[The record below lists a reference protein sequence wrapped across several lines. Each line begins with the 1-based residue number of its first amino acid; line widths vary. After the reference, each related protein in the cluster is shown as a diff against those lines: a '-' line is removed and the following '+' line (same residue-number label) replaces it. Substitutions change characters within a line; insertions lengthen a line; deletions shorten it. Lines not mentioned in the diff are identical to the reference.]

1 MPTLRELYGNT
12 PAGQPMTGLT
22 ANDRSEAD
30 VRALQN
36 ITGEKG
42 NPLTQQMVMQP
53 DRISL
58 RQHRDRQL
66 YSGQVYANSLAD
78 FRRQFHAGEPVSG
91 STTNEIKKIA
101 EAVSPYYKKYM
112 NSDYIT
118 IDTPQW
124 NEIAAQYAA
133 MYNSYG
139 EDKANEYLANL
150 IKDNVASNQSVLEKG
165 WHALVGMGADAVG
178 SIISTAGL
186 FYGLHNSIWGNYEK
200 NPNLNGWQ
208 NFWDNVIDNDV
219 TRYGNDVVQ
228 YGTLNPEKA
237 KHYGLSELE
246 IMSTTDQANS
256 FLSWNTPFEVIQQG
270 GFTVASMLTGAAY
283 SKAANL
289 AFKGMKR
296 AALSTTNDLNRA
308 KNALTYIQKA
318 QNINNKVII
327 PGLVGTTEGVVE
339 GLQTKINVQQEGYQ
353 AAAAAQRQAVEE
365 EVQRRLQGYTQI
377 INKNDEV
384 PIPKYY
390 DKEGNQVDVESL
402 YNQVWKEMSPK
413 FQESLEQVDYAAS
426 RAGIGNFFVNSSING
441 MLNMTLKAGLQAEPV
456 QKALQNWK
464 LTGWAMP
471 KSSFRITGNA
481 GNVKVKPHM
490 SKATTAWHIAK
501 EPIGEFSEEYLQSLS
516 DSFYNGF
523 ADANIHSFID
533 NKYNGDA
540 QAAVGDVFSGDWGA
554 AWTELGKS
562 LTSKESMKAGVYGAL
577 SSIIGTAKIRGY
589 KSNDGKIFGRGTN
602 AKGETESTWEMVQR
616 LTPWRSGLVAN
627 IRQANRDMNAATSQA
642 QALQD
647 WLNDPNNRG
656 KFDGLTGSL
665 SWMREMGESGIIGD
679 EYNYRNSALG
689 KAVNDIFMLQKAEGS
704 ELYNSIM
711 QQLTDVA
718 YMEPNSKQAQQYVK
732 AIRDNVNTND
742 PQQTDEEVFNS
753 LKSNAKQILD
763 LMSQVQAESDKI
775 ERLVG
780 EIDEDSKQSLIFAQL
795 SLDDWQKRSDQ
806 LRGEISKIKIENSV
820 DHSTE
825 LSDKQKRI
833 IAKYGSLGV
842 AEKEAEN
849 LKKRK
854 AGLEEDIKDLERRKD
869 NLTKQEKAKLKE
881 LRATVKSVDKG
892 LDFLKELSTVPEN
905 ASTTLNEEEIMAL
918 DPITRSQMILKGK
931 QAMYAKLYQGK
942 EQVTEEKTGFSEEQ
956 QTVIDNLVNRG
967 ISQDKDFLGKIVDVG
982 RIESARQRFLKQYN
996 QVLTDQSG
1004 MRAYALEAKAQA
1016 ADAIARQRA
1025 DEIAGIS
1032 NYQEFASAL
1041 DNALDTMSERS
1052 KRALIK
1058 KLQGNENFETWKEQ
1072 RKSLE
1077 SLFITITQN
1086 DKFKELDGNSADLFA
1101 LATTYLYDNSVDLND
1116 ENAVFEVLQ
1125 ATDEEGY
1132 NKFVSYV
1139 NKQNEGI
1146 PTNEQVVFTSLEEVY
1161 QTYKDVLSQVKYDRA
1176 AQERAAKPIKVDNSK
1191 QEAPKQAPIPQ
1202 PPTPQEEEGTPK
1214 PTPRVGIFAR
1224 ASQTPEDGFSAEE
1237 REGGTIEVESTP
1249 LAEAHTAEQEVAK
1262 AAEQEQD
1269 PIINSFKTNNNQSVT
1284 EGAEK
1289 ALNAIRNTPGSTTEE
1304 AKSIAEETLK
1314 TLGESGTYNN
1324 LEELQGAI
1332 NERAAQLESTDDDTN
1347 ILAASTL
1354 RRAAN
1359 SMSNTKPAIFGKKSR
1374 FSLYHKNP
1382 NPKGGFIS
1390 TADIAYAKEAF
1401 PNSPSVRFYEDN
1413 DVERF
1418 LSDNDVMSNNPDI
1431 FFITDDSLTEK
1442 IRQFAQDNNEE
1453 YNDGQSPI
1461 IAAVKHPNGKYVING
1476 EHYQPIGLMPANDV
1490 SWSNGSSHMTRIRN
1504 LASGNKGVALVQ
1516 FEGKPLTTKPV
1527 GKGGGVRANPKD
1539 INNRTNTNIQT
1550 ILNNDLTATERSQ
1563 LESQDKATRRSNPI
1577 YQSAKRRFTKNLGVG
1592 TLPNGHKMVAYMQSN
1607 MKDGGENP
1615 IFVFA
1620 TPMEKTIGR
1629 DSDLTLMETL
1639 QNGNADDVLN
1649 FNSRTKGVLRAV
1661 DHFLKG
1667 MPSTESGDSE
1677 TISAIQNSA
1686 ASLQQG
1692 INRYIYLSPRSGFKY
1707 VISPISG
1714 PQGILNGERI
1724 FNLELVN
1731 DETGERI
1738 TLSSFTKNAD
1748 AKVVAHSIIK
1758 NMLMDGGNLRTV
1770 DGNPIAQWQVDYKEV
1785 ENANNG
1791 NKEAANNI
1799 SDWVDDGIIEMP
1811 ATSLQYDIRFVDIE
1825 TPFKNDGNLR
1835 FPIEA
1840 NSTNATSPTPIG
1852 TPVVGVEQVQSGKT
1866 IVDGETGARLQGE
1879 ATTPINQAVI
1889 TAQQKVEEIIEG
1901 SKVFELS
1908 PDGKSYVNTKTGRV
1922 YARVTSIITADE
1934 NGPNRF
1940 DENSGWVL
1948 PSTNI
1953 GTTVDEFVRDFF
1965 AGTLKMNSVWEE
1977 AKEIYIKSGGPYSEL
1992 ANRVFSL
1999 CQKIGIGLYSTTDFI
2014 EAVAGD
2020 FHLEDKSVRI
2030 NKNYKSILENQEP
2043 DKALGQILLHEAIH
2057 SLTTYAINNPEYLVS
2072 QEAKDAVIV
2081 INACYE
2087 RLRNTDEFKN
2097 NKFGIYGLKN
2107 EKEMIAE
2114 LANPNF
2120 REILKKYSL
2129 FDKLIDA
2136 VKTIL
2141 NDLFNTNFVT
2151 KNESIETS
2159 LLKSLDTLI
2168 NSFDKSVF
2176 DKSIESTLALR
2187 NLFDNHS
2194 SIIRQSD
2201 FEKYIEPL
2209 FDKAQDGDILKFEVP
2224 NHMSYGMQPSGT
2236 EKYEVKGV
2244 YIKNKNDIVGRFVWQ
2259 LISSKPSSK
2268 DGFRIYEFKVD
2279 DANKLALEQYKKD
2292 GNSYSSNV
2300 QNGPS
2305 SINSTY
2311 NYPNATSQQWEAF
2324 KQQLENLKLQMKA
2337 NGFHIIPRDVIAAG
2351 TLEVLDSEN
2360 KVYNIDTAGTLDLL
2374 VYNDKGEFFVFDM
2387 KTVRDPD
2394 TIEEK
2399 KHKWSQQTSL
2409 YQKFLENTY
2418 GIKIK
2423 GRYIIPIQVSYLSP
2437 TRGKYTQGEGTAI
2450 LTDGKPFEDAK
2461 PKLMHTVAV
2470 PFYEPHIVYN
2480 KLTEQEKELAT
2491 SITEIAK
2498 DKESMQGKPVEAAVK
2513 ESETPY
2519 IDPTIGLAVDTDSL
2533 FNRFWDDSMLN
2544 GIQAAPTGNVMSP
2557 EMAWNNLSEEKR
2569 NTLEKRGFSEES
2581 YSKIDTKEEIDH
2593 IKECL
2598 GL

>member
-12 PAGQPMTGLT
+12 PAGQPMKGLT

-36 ITGEKG
+36 ITGEEG

-53 DRISL
+53 NRMSL
-58 RQHRDRQL
+58 KQYRDRQL

-78 FRRQFHAGEPVSG
+78 FRRQFHAGESVSG

-283 SKAANL
+283 SKAADW

-318 QNINNKVII
+318 QNINNKFVI

-365 EVQRRLQGYTQI
+365 EVQRRLQGYTQV

-456 QKALQNWK
+456 QKALQNGK

-490 SKATTAWHIAK
+490 SKATKAWHITK

-516 DSFYNGF
+516 DSFYSGF

-554 AWTELGKS
+554 AWTELGKN

-602 AKGETESTWEMVQR
+602 AQGETESTWEMVQR

-627 IRQANRDMNAATSQA
+627 IRQANRDMKAATSQA

-689 KAVNDIFMLQKAEGS
+689 KAVNDIFILQKAEGS

-732 AIRDNVNTND
+732 AMRDNVNTND

-795 SLDDWQKRSDQ
+795 SLDDWKKRSDK
-806 LRGEISKIKIENSV
+806 LREEISKIKIENSV

-892 LDFLKELSTVPEN
+892 LDFLKELSTFPEN
-905 ASTTLNEEEIMAL
+905 ANTTLNEEEIMAL
-918 DPITRSQMILKGK
+918 DPITRSQMILRGK

-956 QTVIDNLVNRG
+956 QTVIDNLVNKG
-967 ISQDKDFLGKIVDVG
+967 IAQDKDFLGKIVDVG

-1116 ENAVFEVLQ
+1116 ENAVFEALQ

-1146 PTNEQVVFTSLEEVY
+1146 PTNEQVVFTGLEEVY

-1176 AQERAAKPIKVDNSK
+1176 AQERAAKPIKVDVNAK
-1191 QEAPKQAPIPQ
+1191 QQTPPQAPTPQ

-1214 PTPRVGIFAR
+1214 PAPRVGVFAK
-1224 ASQTPEDGFSAEE
+1224 ASQTAEGGFSAEE
-1237 REGGTIEVESTP
+1237 REGGTLEVEPTTP

-1354 RRAAN
+1354 RRASN

-1442 IRQFAQDNNEE
+1442 VRQFAQDNNEE

-1527 GKGGGVRANPKD
+1527 GKGGGIRANPKD
-1539 INNRTNTNIQT
+1539 VNNRTNTNIQT
-1550 ILNNDLTATERSQ
+1550 ILNNDLTAIERSQ

-1592 TLPNGHKMVAYMQSN
+1592 TLPNGHKMVAYMQPN

-1629 DSDLTLMETL
+1629 DSDLTLIETL
-1639 QNGNADDVLN
+1639 QNGNTDDVLN

-1667 MPSTESGDSE
+1667 MPSTENGDSE

-1852 TPVVGVEQVQSGKT
+1852 TPVVGVEQVQSGKN

-1879 ATTPINQAVI
+1879 VTTPINQAVI

-1934 NGPNRF
+1934 NGPDRF

-1965 AGTLKMNSVWEE
+1965 AGTLKIKKQDKKWARLAQGGYEVSTQGDKRFSALIATFKKGTIIEGVDVGGMTIERVYQQII
-1977 AKEIYIKSGGPYSEL
+1977 KKSGKGKAPAQDSKLYNPALKTKQEQEDFSYTEGYLPLWKVWAEQNPKLIVELGKLSEGKVL
-1992 ANRVFSL
+1992 TDKFA
-1999 CQKIGIGLYSTTDFI
+1999 ST
-2014 EAVAGD
+2014 
-2020 FHLEDKSVRI
+2020 R
-2030 NKNYKSILENQEP
+2030 
-2043 DKALGQILLHEAIH
+2043 
-2057 SLTTYAINNPEYLVS
+2057 VS
-2072 QEAKDAVIV
+2072 QARA
-2081 INACYE
+2081 
-2087 RLRNTDEFKN
+2087 
-2097 NKFGIYGLKN
+2097 
-2107 EKEMIAE
+2107 
-2114 LANPNF
+2114 LA
-2120 REILKKYSL
+2120 
-2129 FDKLIDA
+2129 
-2136 VKTIL
+2136 
-2141 NDLFNTNFVT
+2141 
-2151 KNESIETS
+2151 
-2159 LLKSLDTLI
+2159 
-2168 NSFDKSVF
+2168 
-2176 DKSIESTLALR
+2176 
-2187 NLFDNHS
+2187 
-2194 SIIRQSD
+2194 
-2201 FEKYIEPL
+2201 
-2209 FDKAQDGDILKFEVP
+2209 DIL
-2224 NHMSYGMQPSGT
+2224 
-2236 EKYEVKGV
+2236 
-2244 YIKNKNDIVGRFVWQ
+2244 
-2259 LISSKPSSK
+2259 SST
-2268 DGFRIYEFKVD
+2268 
-2279 DANKLALEQYKKD
+2279 
-2292 GNSYSSNV
+2292 
-2300 QNGPS
+2300 
-2305 SINSTY
+2305 NSTY

-2423 GRYIIPIQVSYLSP
+2423 GRHIIPIQVSYPSP

-2450 LTDGKPFEDAK
+2450 LTNGKPFEDAK

-2480 KLTEQEKELAT
+2480 KLTEQEKELAKN
-2491 SITEIAK
+2491 ITEIAK
-2498 DKESMQGKPVEAAVK
+2498 DKESMQGKPVEAAVA
-2513 ESETPY
+2513 EQETPF
-2519 IDPTIGLAVDTDSL
+2519 IDPVLGLAVDTDNMFGGL
-2533 FNRFWDDSMLN
+2533 WNDPMLD
-2544 GIQAAPTGNVMSP
+2544 GIQAAPTGNVMPP
-2557 EMAWNNLSEEKR
+2557 EMAWDNLSEEKR
-2569 NTLEKRGFSEES
+2569 NILEKMGFSEES

>member
-1 MPTLRELYGNT
+1 MPTLKELYGNT

-36 ITGEKG
+36 ITGEEG

-53 DRISL
+53 SRISL
-58 RQHRDRQL
+58 QQYRDRQS

-91 STTNEIKKIA
+91 STTSEIKKIA

-165 WHALVGMGADAVG
+165 WYALAGMGADAVG

-186 FYGLHNSIWGNYEK
+186 FYGLHNSVWGNYEK

-228 YGTLNPEKA
+228 YGTLSPEKA
-237 KHYGLSELE
+237 KYYGLSELE

-270 GFTVASMLTGAAY
+270 GFTVASMFTGAAY
-283 SKAANL
+283 SKAANW

-296 AALSTTNDLNRA
+296 AALSTANDLNRA

-402 YNQVWKEMSPK
+402 YNQVWEEMSPK

-481 GNVKVKPHM
+481 GNVRVTPHM
-490 SKATTAWHIAK
+490 SKAATAWHIAK

-516 DSFYNGF
+516 DSFYSGF

-554 AWTELGKS
+554 AWTELGRS

-577 SSIIGTAKIRGY
+577 SSIMGTAKIRGY

-602 AKGETESTWEMVQR
+602 AQGETESTWEMVQR
-616 LTPWRSGLVAN
+616 LIPWRSGLVAN

-665 SWMREMGESGIIGD
+665 SWMREMGESGVIGD

-718 YMEPNSKQAQQYVK
+718 YMEPNSEQAQQYVQ
-732 AIRDNVNTND
+732 AMRDNVNTND
-742 PQQTDEEVFNS
+742 PQQTDEEIFNS
-753 LKSNAKQILD
+753 LKGNAKQILD

-795 SLDDWQKRSDQ
+795 SLDDWQKRSDK
-806 LRGEISKIKIENSV
+806 LREEMSGIKMENSV

-842 AEKEAEN
+842 ARKEAEN
-849 LKKRK
+849 FEKRK
-854 AGLEEDIKDLERRKD
+854 AGLEEDINSLERRED

-881 LRATVKSVDKG
+881 LRATVKSVDRG

-905 ASTTLNEEEIMAL
+905 TSTTLNEGEIMAL
-918 DPITRSQMILKGK
+918 DPITRSQMILRGK

-942 EQVTEEKTGFSEEQ
+942 EQVTEGNTGFSEEQ
-956 QTVIDNLVNRG
+956 QAVIDNLVNRG
-967 ISQDKDFLGKIVDVG
+967 IAQDKDFLGKIVDAG
-982 RIESARQRFLKQYN
+982 RIESARQRFLQQYN

-1025 DEIAGIS
+1025 DEIAGID
-1032 NYQEFASAL
+1032 NYQEFVSAL

-1101 LATTYLYDNSVDLND
+1101 LATTYLYDNSVDLNN
-1116 ENAVFEVLQ
+1116 ENAVFEALQ

-1176 AQERAAKPIKVDNSK
+1176 AQERAAKPIDVDLNVE
-1191 QEAPKQAPIPQ
+1191 QTAPAQA
-1202 PPTPQEEEGTPK
+1202 PTPQVQEETPE
-1214 PTPRVGIFAR
+1214 PASRVGVFAK
-1224 ASQTPEDGFSAEE
+1224 ASQTAEGGFSAEE
-1237 REGGTIEVESTP
+1237 REGGTIEVEPATP
-1249 LAEAHTAEQEVAK
+1249 LAEAHTAEQEVAQT
-1262 AAEQEQD
+1262 AEQEQD

-1289 ALNAIRNTPGSTTEE
+1289 ALNAIRNATGSTTEE
-1304 AKSIAEETLK
+1304 AKRIAEETLK

-1413 DVERF
+1413 NVERF

-1442 IRQFAQDNNEE
+1442 VRQFAQDNNEE

-1539 INNRTNTNIQT
+1539 VNNRTNTGIQT

-1592 TLPNGHKMVAYMQSN
+1592 TLPNGHKMVAYMQPN

-1714 PQGILNGERI
+1714 PQGILNGERM

-1825 TPFKNDGNLR
+1825 TPFKNDGTLR

-1852 TPVVGVEQVQSGKT
+1852 TPAVGVEQAQSGET

-1879 ATTPINQAVI
+1879 ATTPVNQAVI

-1934 NGPNRF
+1934 NGPARF
-1940 DENSGWVL
+1940 DDNSGWAL

-1965 AGTLKMNSVWEE
+1965 AGTLKDS
-1977 AKEIYIKSGGPYSEL
+1977 
-1992 ANRVFSL
+1992 
-1999 CQKIGIGLYSTTDFI
+1999 
-2014 EAVAGD
+2014 
-2020 FHLEDKSVRI
+2020 
-2030 NKNYKSILENQEP
+2030 
-2043 DKALGQILLHEAIH
+2043 
-2057 SLTTYAINNPEYLVS
+2057 
-2072 QEAKDAVIV
+2072 
-2081 INACYE
+2081 
-2087 RLRNTDEFKN
+2087 
-2097 NKFGIYGLKN
+2097 
-2107 EKEMIAE
+2107 
-2114 LANPNF
+2114 
-2120 REILKKYSL
+2120 
-2129 FDKLIDA
+2129 
-2136 VKTIL
+2136 
-2141 NDLFNTNFVT
+2141 
-2151 KNESIETS
+2151 
-2159 LLKSLDTLI
+2159 
-2168 NSFDKSVF
+2168 
-2176 DKSIESTLALR
+2176 
-2187 NLFDNHS
+2187 
-2194 SIIRQSD
+2194 
-2201 FEKYIEPL
+2201 
-2209 FDKAQDGDILKFEVP
+2209 
-2224 NHMSYGMQPSGT
+2224 
-2236 EKYEVKGV
+2236 
-2244 YIKNKNDIVGRFVWQ
+2244 
-2259 LISSKPSSK
+2259 
-2268 DGFRIYEFKVD
+2268 
-2279 DANKLALEQYKKD
+2279 
-2292 GNSYSSNV
+2292 
-2300 QNGPS
+2300 
-2305 SINSTY
+2305 
-2311 NYPNATSQQWEAF
+2311 YPNATKDQWNAF
-2324 KQQLENLKLQMKA
+2324 KQQLENMKLQMEA

-2360 KVYNIDTAGTLDLL
+2360 KVYNVDTAGTLDLL
-2374 VYNDKGEFFVFDM
+2374 AYNDKGEFFIFDM
-2387 KTVRDPD
+2387 KTVRNPD

-2423 GRYIIPIQVSYLSP
+2423 GRHIIPIQVSYPSP
-2437 TRGKYTQGEGTAI
+2437 TRGKYTQGEGTAL

-2461 PKLMHTVAV
+2461 PNLMHTVAV

-2480 KLTEQEKELAT
+2480 KLTEQERELAT
-2491 SITEIAK
+2491 SIAEIAT
-2498 DKESMQGKPVEAAVK
+2498 DNESMQGNPVEAAVA
-2513 ESETPY
+2513 EPETPY
-2519 IDPTIGLAVDTDSL
+2519 IDPVTGLAMDADNM
-2533 FNRFWDDSMLN
+2533 FGGMWNDPMLD
-2544 GIQAAPTGNVMSP
+2544 GIQAAPTRSVMP
-2557 EMAWNNLSEEKR
+2557 TEMAWNNLSEEQR
-2569 NTLEKRGFSEES
+2569 NTLEKMGFSEES
-2581 YSKIDTKEEIDH
+2581 YNKIDTKEEIDH

>member
-36 ITGEKG
+36 ITGEEG

-66 YSGQVYANSLAD
+66 YSSQVYANSLAD
-78 FRRQFHAGEPVSG
+78 FRRQFHAGESVSG
-91 STTNEIKKIA
+91 STTTEIKKIA

-246 IMSTTDQANS
+246 IMSTNDQANS

-270 GFTVASMLTGAAY
+270 GFTVASMVTGAAY

-365 EVQRRLQGYTQI
+365 EVQRRLQGYTQV

-456 QKALQNWK
+456 QKALQNGK

-471 KSSFRITGNA
+471 KSSFKITGNA
-481 GNVKVKPHM
+481 GNVRVTPHM
-490 SKATTAWHIAK
+490 SKATKAWHIAK

-516 DSFYNGF
+516 DSFYSGF

-602 AKGETESTWEMVQR
+602 AQGETESTWEMVQR

-627 IRQANRDMNAATSQA
+627 IKQANRDMKAATSQA

-665 SWMREMGESGIIGD
+665 SWMREMGESGVIGD

-718 YMEPNSKQAQQYVK
+718 YMEPNSKQAQQYVQ

-753 LKSNAKQILD
+753 LKGNAKQILD

-795 SLDDWQKRSDQ
+795 SLDDWQKRSDK

-833 IAKYGSLGV
+833 IVKYGSLGV

-892 LDFLKELSTVPEN
+892 LDFLKELSTIPEN
-905 ASTTLNEEEIMAL
+905 ANTTLNEEEIIAL
-918 DPITRSQMILKGK
+918 DPITRSQMILRGK

-942 EQVTEEKTGFSEEQ
+942 EQVTEENTGFSEEQ

-967 ISQDKDFLGKIVDVG
+967 IAQDKDFLGKIVDAG

-1025 DEIAGIS
+1025 DEIAGIN
-1032 NYQEFASAL
+1032 NYQEFVSAL

-1058 KLQGNENFETWKEQ
+1058 KLQGNENFEIWKEQ
-1072 RKSLE
+1072 RKFLE

-1116 ENAVFEVLQ
+1116 ENAVFEALQ

-1146 PTNEQVVFTSLEEVY
+1146 PTNEQVVFTGLEEVY

-1176 AQERAAKPIKVDNSK
+1176 AQERATRPIKVDNSEQK
-1191 QEAPKQAPIPQ
+1191 APAPA
-1202 PPTPQEEEGTPK
+1202 PTPQTQEEVPASA
-1214 PTPRVGIFAR
+1214 PRVGVFAR
-1224 ASQTPEDGFSAEE
+1224 ASQTPEGGFSTEE

-1249 LAEAHTAEQEVAK
+1249 LAEAHTAEQEVPQT
-1262 AAEQEQD
+1262 AEQEQD

-1289 ALNAIRNTPGSTTEE
+1289 ALNAIRNTPGSTTEG
-1304 AKSIAEETLK
+1304 AKRIAEETLK
-1314 TLGESGTYNN
+1314 TLGESEIYNN

-1332 NERAAQLESTDDDTN
+1332 NEKAAQLESTDDDTN

-1374 FSLYHKNP
+1374 FSLYYKNP

-1390 TADIAYAKEAF
+1390 TADIAYTKEAF

-1442 IRQFAQDNNEE
+1442 VRQFAQDNNEE

-1504 LASGNKGVALVQ
+1504 LASGNKGIALVQ

-1563 LESQDKATRRSNPI
+1563 LESQDKTTRRSNPI

-1592 TLPNGHKMVAYMQSN
+1592 TLPNGHKMVAYMQPN
-1607 MKDGGENP
+1607 MKDEGENP

-1629 DSDLTLMETL
+1629 DSDLTLIETL

-1667 MPSTESGDSE
+1667 MPSTENGDSE

-1852 TPVVGVEQVQSGKT
+1852 TPVVGVEQAQSGKN
-1866 IVDGETGARLQGE
+1866 IRDGETGAILQGE
-1879 ATTPINQAVI
+1879 ATTPVNQAVI
-1889 TAQQKVEEIIEG
+1889 TAQQKVKEIIEG

-1934 NGPNRF
+1934 NGPDRF

-1965 AGTLKMNSVWEE
+1965 AGTLKIKKQDKKWARLAQGGYEVSTQGDKRFSALIATFKKGTVIEGVDVGGMTIERVYQQII
-1977 AKEIYIKSGGPYSEL
+1977 KKSGKGKAPAQDSKLYNPALKTKQEQED
-1992 ANRVFSL
+1992 FSYTEGYL
-1999 CQKIGIGLYSTTDFI
+1999 PLWKVWAEQ
-2014 EAVAGD
+2014 
-2020 FHLEDKSVRI
+2020 
-2030 NKNYKSILENQEP
+2030 
-2043 DKALGQILLHEAIH
+2043 
-2057 SLTTYAINNPEYLVS
+2057 NPELIVELNKLSKGKVLTDKFASTRVS
-2072 QEAKDAVIV
+2072 QARALVD
-2081 INACYE
+2081 
-2087 RLRNTDEFKN
+2087 
-2097 NKFGIYGLKN
+2097 
-2107 EKEMIAE
+2107 
-2114 LANPNF
+2114 
-2120 REILKKYSL
+2120 
-2129 FDKLIDA
+2129 
-2136 VKTIL
+2136 IL
-2141 NDLFNTNFVT
+2141 NN
-2151 KNESIETS
+2151 
-2159 LLKSLDTLI
+2159 
-2168 NSFDKSVF
+2168 
-2176 DKSIESTLALR
+2176 
-2187 NLFDNHS
+2187 
-2194 SIIRQSD
+2194 
-2201 FEKYIEPL
+2201 
-2209 FDKAQDGDILKFEVP
+2209 
-2224 NHMSYGMQPSGT
+2224 
-2236 EKYEVKGV
+2236 
-2244 YIKNKNDIVGRFVWQ
+2244 
-2259 LISSKPSSK
+2259 
-2268 DGFRIYEFKVD
+2268 
-2279 DANKLALEQYKKD
+2279 
-2292 GNSYSSNV
+2292 
-2300 QNGPS
+2300 
-2305 SINSTY
+2305 INSTY
-2311 NYPNATSQQWEAF
+2311 NYPNATPQQWKAF

-2337 NGFHIIPRDVIAAG
+2337 NGFHVVPRDVIAAG

-2387 KTVRDPD
+2387 KTVRNPD

-2423 GRYIIPIQVSYLSP
+2423 GRYIIPIQVSYPSP
-2437 TRGKYTQGEGTAI
+2437 TRGKYTQGEDTAI
-2450 LTDGKPFEDAK
+2450 LTNGKPFEDAK

-2480 KLTEQEKELAT
+2480 KLTEQEKELAK
-2491 SITEIAK
+2491 SIAK
-2498 DKESMQGKPVEAAVK
+2498 IATDNESMKGNLVEATVVK
-2513 ESETPY
+2513 PETPY
-2519 IDPTIGLAVDTDSL
+2519 TDPTIGLPIDNNNLLGGYGGDP
-2533 FNRFWDDSMLN
+2533 MLN
-2544 GIQAAPTGNVMSP
+2544 GIQDAPTVNVIP
-2557 EMAWNNLSEEKR
+2557 TEMAWNNLSEENR
-2569 NTLEKRGFSEES
+2569 NILEKRGFSEES
-2581 YSKIDTKEEIDH
+2581 YSKIDTKEEIEH

>member
-66 YSGQVYANSLAD
+66 YSSQVYANSLAD

-246 IMSTTDQANS
+246 IMSTNDQANS

-270 GFTVASMLTGAAY
+270 GFTVASMVTGAAY

-296 AALSTTNDLNRA
+296 AALSTANDLNRA

-318 QNINNKVII
+318 QNINNKFVI

-456 QKALQNWK
+456 QKALQNGK

-471 KSSFRITGNA
+471 KSSFKITGNA
-481 GNVKVKPHM
+481 GNVKVAPHI
-490 SKATTAWHIAK
+490 SKATKAWHIAK

-516 DSFYNGF
+516 DSFYSGF

-602 AKGETESTWEMVQR
+602 AQGKTESTWEMVQR

-627 IRQANRDMNAATSQA
+627 IKQANRDMKAATSQA

-732 AIRDNVNTND
+732 VMRDNVNTND

-753 LKSNAKQILD
+753 LKGNAKQILD

-795 SLDDWQKRSDQ
+795 SLDDWQKRSDK

-881 LRATVKSVDKG
+881 LRATIKSVDKG
-892 LDFLKELSTVPEN
+892 LDFLKELSTIPEN
-905 ASTTLNEEEIMAL
+905 ANTTLNEEEIMAL
-918 DPITRSQMILKGK
+918 DPITRSQMILRSK

-942 EQVTEEKTGFSEEQ
+942 EQVTEGNTGFSEEQ
-956 QTVIDNLVNRG
+956 QTVIDNLVNKG
-967 ISQDKDFLGKIVDVG
+967 IAQDKDFLGKIVDVG

-1025 DEIAGIS
+1025 DEIAGIA
-1032 NYQEFASAL
+1032 NYQEFVSAL

-1058 KLQGNENFETWKEQ
+1058 KLQGNENFEIWKEQ

-1101 LATTYLYDNSVDLND
+1101 LATTYLYDNSIDLND
-1116 ENAVFEVLQ
+1116 ENAVFEALQ

-1146 PTNEQVVFTSLEEVY
+1146 PTNEQVVFTGLEEVY
-1161 QTYKDVLSQVKYDRA
+1161 QTYKDVLSQVKYDRV
-1176 AQERAAKPIKVDNSK
+1176 AQERAKKPIKVDNSEQK
-1191 QEAPKQAPIPQ
+1191 TPAQAPTPQ
-1202 PPTPQEEEGTPK
+1202 SPTPQEEEGTPK

-1224 ASQTPEDGFSAEE
+1224 ASSTAEGGFSAEE
-1237 REGGTIEVESTP
+1237 REGGTIEIESTP
-1249 LAEAHTAEQEVAK
+1249 LAEAHTAEQEIAQT
-1262 AAEQEQD
+1262 AEQEQD
-1269 PIINSFKTNNNQSVT
+1269 PIINSFKTNNNPSVT

-1304 AKSIAEETLK
+1304 AKRIAEETLN
-1314 TLGESGTYNN
+1314 TLGESKTYNN

-1332 NERAAQLESTDDDTN
+1332 NEKAAQLESTDDDTN

-1374 FSLYHKNP
+1374 FSLYYKNP

-1442 IRQFAQDNNEE
+1442 VRQFAQDNNEE
-1453 YNDGQSPI
+1453 YNDGQLPI

-1504 LASGNKGVALVQ
+1504 LASDNKGVALVQ

-1629 DSDLTLMETL
+1629 DSDLTLIETL

-1667 MPSTESGDSE
+1667 MPSTENGDSE

-1840 NSTNATSPTPIG
+1840 NSTNATSPTPMG
-1852 TPVVGVEQVQSGKT
+1852 TPVVGVEQAQSGKN
-1866 IVDGETGARLQGE
+1866 IRDGETGAILQGE
-1879 ATTPINQAVI
+1879 ATTPVNQAVI
-1889 TAQQKVEEIIEG
+1889 TAQQKVKEIIEG

-1934 NGPNRF
+1934 NGPDRF

-1965 AGTLKMNSVWEE
+1965 AGTLKDS
-1977 AKEIYIKSGGPYSEL
+1977 
-1992 ANRVFSL
+1992 
-1999 CQKIGIGLYSTTDFI
+1999 
-2014 EAVAGD
+2014 
-2020 FHLEDKSVRI
+2020 
-2030 NKNYKSILENQEP
+2030 
-2043 DKALGQILLHEAIH
+2043 
-2057 SLTTYAINNPEYLVS
+2057 
-2072 QEAKDAVIV
+2072 
-2081 INACYE
+2081 
-2087 RLRNTDEFKN
+2087 
-2097 NKFGIYGLKN
+2097 
-2107 EKEMIAE
+2107 
-2114 LANPNF
+2114 
-2120 REILKKYSL
+2120 
-2129 FDKLIDA
+2129 
-2136 VKTIL
+2136 
-2141 NDLFNTNFVT
+2141 
-2151 KNESIETS
+2151 
-2159 LLKSLDTLI
+2159 
-2168 NSFDKSVF
+2168 
-2176 DKSIESTLALR
+2176 
-2187 NLFDNHS
+2187 
-2194 SIIRQSD
+2194 
-2201 FEKYIEPL
+2201 
-2209 FDKAQDGDILKFEVP
+2209 
-2224 NHMSYGMQPSGT
+2224 
-2236 EKYEVKGV
+2236 
-2244 YIKNKNDIVGRFVWQ
+2244 
-2259 LISSKPSSK
+2259 
-2268 DGFRIYEFKVD
+2268 
-2279 DANKLALEQYKKD
+2279 
-2292 GNSYSSNV
+2292 
-2300 QNGPS
+2300 
-2305 SINSTY
+2305 
-2311 NYPNATSQQWEAF
+2311 YPNATSQQWEAF

-2337 NGFHIIPRDVIAAG
+2337 NGFHVVPRDVIAAG

-2374 VYNDKGEFFVFDM
+2374 AYNDKGEFFVFDM
-2387 KTVRDPD
+2387 KTVRNPD

-2423 GRYIIPIQVSYLSP
+2423 GRYIIPIQVSYPSP

-2461 PKLMHTVAV
+2461 PKLIHTVAV

-2480 KLTEQEKELAT
+2480 KLTEQEKELAKN
-2491 SITEIAK
+2491 IAELAT
-2498 DKESMQGKPVEAAVK
+2498 DNESMKGNPVEAAVA
-2513 ESETPY
+2513 EPETPY
-2519 IDPTIGLAVDTDSL
+2519 IDPTIGLAMDTDNIFGGL
-2533 FNRFWDDSMLN
+2533 WNDPMLD
-2544 GIQAAPTGNVMSP
+2544 GIQATPTRNVIP
-2557 EMAWNNLSEEKR
+2557 TEMAWNNLSEEKR
-2569 NTLEKRGFSEES
+2569 NILEKMGFSEES
-2581 YSKIDTKEEIDH
+2581 YSKIDTKEEIEH

>member
-12 PAGQPMTGLT
+12 PAGQPMKGLT

-30 VRALQN
+30 IRALQN
-36 ITGEKG
+36 ITGEEG

-53 DRISL
+53 DRMSL
-58 RQHRDRQL
+58 RQYRDRQL

-78 FRRQFHAGEPVSG
+78 FRRQFHAGESVSG

-139 EDKANEYLANL
+139 ENKANEYLANL

-256 FLSWNTPFEVIQQG
+256 FLSWNTPFEVVQQG

-390 DKEGNQVDVESL
+390 DKKGNQVDVESL

-490 SKATTAWHIAK
+490 SKATKAWHIAK

-516 DSFYNGF
+516 DSFYSGF

-554 AWTELGKS
+554 AWTELGRS

-602 AKGETESTWEMVQR
+602 AQGETESTWEMVQR

-627 IRQANRDMNAATSQA
+627 IKQANRDMNAATSQA

-711 QQLTDVA
+711 QQLTNVA

-753 LKSNAKQILD
+753 LKGNAKQILD

-881 LRATVKSVDKG
+881 LRATIKSVDKG
-892 LDFLKELSTVPEN
+892 LDFLKELSTFPEN
-905 ASTTLNEEEIMAL
+905 ANTTLNEEEIMAL
-918 DPITRSQMILKGK
+918 DPITRSQMILRGK

-942 EQVTEEKTGFSEEQ
+942 EQITEEKTGFSEEQ
-956 QTVIDNLVNRG
+956 QTVIDNLVNKG
-967 ISQDKDFLGKIVDVG
+967 IAQDKDFLGKIVDVG
-982 RIESARQRFLKQYN
+982 RIENARQRFLKQYN

-1025 DEIAGIS
+1025 DEIAGIN

-1101 LATTYLYDNSVDLND
+1101 LATTYLYDNSIDLND
-1116 ENAVFEVLQ
+1116 ENAVFEALQ

-1146 PTNEQVVFTSLEEVY
+1146 PTNEQVVFTGLEEVY

-1176 AQERAAKPIKVDNSK
+1176 AQERAAKPIEVDNSEQK
-1191 QEAPKQAPIPQ
+1191 TPAPAPTPQ
-1202 PPTPQEEEGTPK
+1202 PPTPQAEEGTPK
-1214 PTPRVGIFAR
+1214 PTPKPTPRVGVFAR
-1224 ASQTPEDGFSAEE
+1224 ASQTPEGGFSAEE
-1237 REGGTIEVESTP
+1237 REGGTIEVEPTTP

-1359 SMSNTKPAIFGKKSR
+1359 SMSNTKPVIFGKKSR

-1442 IRQFAQDNNEE
+1442 VRQFAQDNNEE

-1539 INNRTNTNIQT
+1539 INNRTNTGIQT

-1563 LESQDKATRRSNPI
+1563 LESQDKTTRRSNPI

-1620 TPMEKTIGR
+1620 TSMEKTIGR
-1629 DSDLTLMETL
+1629 DSNLTLIETL
-1639 QNGNADDVLN
+1639 QNGNTDDVLN

-1661 DHFLKG
+1661 DHFIKG
-1667 MPSTESGDSE
+1667 MPSTENGDSE

-1707 VISPISG
+1707 VISPILG

-1879 ATTPINQAVI
+1879 TTTPVNQAVI

-1934 NGPNRF
+1934 NGPDRF
-1940 DENSGWVL
+1940 DENSGWTL

-1965 AGTLKMNSVWEE
+1965 AGTLKDS
-1977 AKEIYIKSGGPYSEL
+1977 
-1992 ANRVFSL
+1992 
-1999 CQKIGIGLYSTTDFI
+1999 
-2014 EAVAGD
+2014 
-2020 FHLEDKSVRI
+2020 
-2030 NKNYKSILENQEP
+2030 
-2043 DKALGQILLHEAIH
+2043 
-2057 SLTTYAINNPEYLVS
+2057 
-2072 QEAKDAVIV
+2072 
-2081 INACYE
+2081 
-2087 RLRNTDEFKN
+2087 
-2097 NKFGIYGLKN
+2097 
-2107 EKEMIAE
+2107 
-2114 LANPNF
+2114 
-2120 REILKKYSL
+2120 
-2129 FDKLIDA
+2129 
-2136 VKTIL
+2136 
-2141 NDLFNTNFVT
+2141 
-2151 KNESIETS
+2151 
-2159 LLKSLDTLI
+2159 
-2168 NSFDKSVF
+2168 
-2176 DKSIESTLALR
+2176 
-2187 NLFDNHS
+2187 
-2194 SIIRQSD
+2194 
-2201 FEKYIEPL
+2201 
-2209 FDKAQDGDILKFEVP
+2209 
-2224 NHMSYGMQPSGT
+2224 
-2236 EKYEVKGV
+2236 
-2244 YIKNKNDIVGRFVWQ
+2244 
-2259 LISSKPSSK
+2259 
-2268 DGFRIYEFKVD
+2268 
-2279 DANKLALEQYKKD
+2279 
-2292 GNSYSSNV
+2292 
-2300 QNGPS
+2300 
-2305 SINSTY
+2305 
-2311 NYPNATSQQWEAF
+2311 YPNATKDQWNAF
-2324 KQQLENLKLQMKA
+2324 KQKLENLKLQMKA
-2337 NGFHIIPRDVIAAG
+2337 NGFHVVPRDVIAAG

-2423 GRYIIPIQVSYLSP
+2423 GRYIIPIQVSYPSP

-2450 LTDGKPFEDAK
+2450 LTDGKPFEGAK

-2470 PFYEPHIVYN
+2470 PFYEPHIVYS
-2480 KLTEQEKELAT
+2480 KLTEQEKELAK
-2491 SITEIAK
+2491 SIAEIAT
-2498 DKESMQGKPVEAAVK
+2498 DNESMQGTPVEAAVA
-2513 ESETPY
+2513 EPETPY
-2519 IDPTIGLAVDTDSL
+2519 IDPVIGLPMDNNNPFGDL
-2533 FNRFWDDSMLN
+2533 WNDPMLD
-2544 GIQAAPTGNVMSP
+2544 GIQAAPTGSVIP
-2557 EMAWNNLSEEKR
+2557 TEMAWNNLSEEKR
-2569 NTLEKRGFSEES
+2569 NILEKMGFSEES
-2581 YSKIDTKEEIDH
+2581 YNKIDTKEEIDH
-2593 IKECL
+2593 IRECL

>member
-1 MPTLRELYGNT
+1 
-12 PAGQPMTGLT
+12 
-22 ANDRSEAD
+22 
-30 VRALQN
+30 
-36 ITGEKG
+36 
-42 NPLTQQMVMQP
+42 
-53 DRISL
+53 
-58 RQHRDRQL
+58 
-66 YSGQVYANSLAD
+66 
-78 FRRQFHAGEPVSG
+78 
-91 STTNEIKKIA
+91 
-101 EAVSPYYKKYM
+101 
-112 NSDYIT
+112 
-118 IDTPQW
+118 
-124 NEIAAQYAA
+124 
-133 MYNSYG
+133 
-139 EDKANEYLANL
+139 
-150 IKDNVASNQSVLEKG
+150 
-165 WHALVGMGADAVG
+165 
-178 SIISTAGL
+178 
-186 FYGLHNSIWGNYEK
+186 
-200 NPNLNGWQ
+200 
-208 NFWDNVIDNDV
+208 
-219 TRYGNDVVQ
+219 
-228 YGTLNPEKA
+228 
-237 KHYGLSELE
+237 
-246 IMSTTDQANS
+246 
-256 FLSWNTPFEVIQQG
+256 
-270 GFTVASMLTGAAY
+270 
-283 SKAANL
+283 
-289 AFKGMKR
+289 
-296 AALSTTNDLNRA
+296 
-308 KNALTYIQKA
+308 
-318 QNINNKVII
+318 
-327 PGLVGTTEGVVE
+327 
-339 GLQTKINVQQEGYQ
+339 
-353 AAAAAQRQAVEE
+353 
-365 EVQRRLQGYTQI
+365 
-377 INKNDEV
+377 
-384 PIPKYY
+384 
-390 DKEGNQVDVESL
+390 
-402 YNQVWKEMSPK
+402 
-413 FQESLEQVDYAAS
+413 
-426 RAGIGNFFVNSSING
+426 
-441 MLNMTLKAGLQAEPV
+441 
-456 QKALQNWK
+456 
-464 LTGWAMP
+464 
-471 KSSFRITGNA
+471 
-481 GNVKVKPHM
+481 
-490 SKATTAWHIAK
+490 
-501 EPIGEFSEEYLQSLS
+501 
-516 DSFYNGF
+516 
-523 ADANIHSFID
+523 
-533 NKYNGDA
+533 
-540 QAAVGDVFSGDWGA
+540 
-554 AWTELGKS
+554 
-562 LTSKESMKAGVYGAL
+562 
-577 SSIIGTAKIRGY
+577 
-589 KSNDGKIFGRGTN
+589 
-602 AKGETESTWEMVQR
+602 
-616 LTPWRSGLVAN
+616 
-627 IRQANRDMNAATSQA
+627 
-642 QALQD
+642 
-647 WLNDPNNRG
+647 
-656 KFDGLTGSL
+656 
-665 SWMREMGESGIIGD
+665 MREMGESGIIGD

-732 AIRDNVNTND
+732 AMRDNVNTND
-742 PQQTDEEVFNS
+742 PQQTDEEIFNS
-753 LKSNAKQILD
+753 LKDNAKQILD

-795 SLDDWQKRSDQ
+795 SLDDWQKRSDK
-806 LRGEISKIKIENSV
+806 LREEISKIKIENSV

-842 AEKEAEN
+842 AEKEEEN

-854 AGLEEDIKDLERRKD
+854 VGLEEDIKDLERRKD

-892 LDFLKELSTVPEN
+892 LDFLKELSTFPEN
-905 ASTTLNEEEIMAL
+905 ASTTLNEGEIMAL
-918 DPITRSQMILKGK
+918 DPITRSQMILRGK

-942 EQVTEEKTGFSEEQ
+942 EQVTEGNTGFSEEQ

-967 ISQDKDFLGKIVDVG
+967 IAQDKDFLGKIVDAG

-1004 MRAYALEAKAQA
+1004 MRAYAIEAKAQA

-1025 DEIAGIS
+1025 DEIAGIN

-1116 ENAVFEVLQ
+1116 ENAVFEALQ

-1146 PTNEQVVFTSLEEVY
+1146 PTNEQVVFTGLEEVY

-1191 QEAPKQAPIPQ
+1191 QEAPKQAP
-1202 PPTPQEEEGTPK
+1202 TPQAQEEAPAPAPK
-1214 PTPRVGIFAR
+1214 PAPRVGVFAR
-1224 ASQTPEDGFSAEE
+1224 ASQTAEGGFSAEE
-1237 REGGTIEVESTP
+1237 REGGTIEIEHATP
-1249 LAEAHTAEQEVAK
+1249 LAEAHTAEQEVAQT
-1262 AAEQEQD
+1262 AEQEQD

-1304 AKSIAEETLK
+1304 AKMIAEETLK

-1332 NERAAQLESTDDDTN
+1332 NEKAAQLESTDDDTN

-1359 SMSNTKPAIFGKKSR
+1359 SMLNTKPAIFGKKSR

-1401 PNSPSVRFYEDN
+1401 PNSPSMRFYEDN
-1413 DVERF
+1413 NVERF

-1442 IRQFAQDNNEE
+1442 VRQFAQDNNEE

-1563 LESQDKATRRSNPI
+1563 LEGQDKATRRSNPI

-1620 TPMEKTIGR
+1620 TPMEKTVGR
-1629 DSDLTLMETL
+1629 DNDLTLMETL
-1639 QNGNADDVLN
+1639 QNGNTDDVLN
-1649 FNSRTKGVLRAV
+1649 FNSRTKGVLRVV

-1731 DETGERI
+1731 DETEERI

-1840 NSTNATSPTPIG
+1840 NSTNATSPTPMG

-1866 IVDGETGARLQGE
+1866 IVDGETGAILQGE

-1934 NGPNRF
+1934 NGPDRF
-1940 DENSGWVL
+1940 DENSGWTL

-1953 GTTVDEFVRDFF
+1953 STTVDEFVRDFF
-1965 AGTLKMNSVWEE
+1965 AGTLKDS
-1977 AKEIYIKSGGPYSEL
+1977 
-1992 ANRVFSL
+1992 
-1999 CQKIGIGLYSTTDFI
+1999 
-2014 EAVAGD
+2014 
-2020 FHLEDKSVRI
+2020 
-2030 NKNYKSILENQEP
+2030 
-2043 DKALGQILLHEAIH
+2043 
-2057 SLTTYAINNPEYLVS
+2057 
-2072 QEAKDAVIV
+2072 
-2081 INACYE
+2081 
-2087 RLRNTDEFKN
+2087 
-2097 NKFGIYGLKN
+2097 
-2107 EKEMIAE
+2107 
-2114 LANPNF
+2114 
-2120 REILKKYSL
+2120 
-2129 FDKLIDA
+2129 
-2136 VKTIL
+2136 
-2141 NDLFNTNFVT
+2141 
-2151 KNESIETS
+2151 
-2159 LLKSLDTLI
+2159 
-2168 NSFDKSVF
+2168 
-2176 DKSIESTLALR
+2176 
-2187 NLFDNHS
+2187 
-2194 SIIRQSD
+2194 
-2201 FEKYIEPL
+2201 
-2209 FDKAQDGDILKFEVP
+2209 
-2224 NHMSYGMQPSGT
+2224 
-2236 EKYEVKGV
+2236 
-2244 YIKNKNDIVGRFVWQ
+2244 
-2259 LISSKPSSK
+2259 
-2268 DGFRIYEFKVD
+2268 
-2279 DANKLALEQYKKD
+2279 
-2292 GNSYSSNV
+2292 
-2300 QNGPS
+2300 
-2305 SINSTY
+2305 
-2311 NYPNATSQQWEAF
+2311 YPNATKDQWNAF

-2374 VYNDKGEFFVFDM
+2374 AYNDKGEFFVFDM
-2387 KTVRDPD
+2387 KTVRNPD

-2423 GRYIIPIQVSYLSP
+2423 GRYIIPIQVSYPSP

-2491 SITEIAK
+2491 SSAEIAT
-2498 DKESMQGKPVEAAVK
+2498 DNESMKGNPVEATVAEPK
-2513 ESETPY
+2513 TPY
-2519 IDPTIGLAVDTDSL
+2519 IDPTIGLAMDTDNIFGGL
-2533 FNRFWDDSMLN
+2533 WNDPMLN
-2544 GIQAAPTGNVMSP
+2544 GTQDTSTGNVMP
-2557 EMAWNNLSEEKR
+2557 KEMAWNNLSEEKR
-2569 NTLEKRGFSEES
+2569 NILEKKGFSEES
-2581 YSKIDTKEEIDH
+2581 YNKIDTKEEIEH

>member
-1 MPTLRELYGNT
+1 MPTFKELYDNT

-53 DRISL
+53 SRISF
-58 RQHRDRQL
+58 QQYRDRQL
-66 YSGQVYANSLAD
+66 YSNQVYANSLAD
-78 FRRQFHAGEPVSG
+78 FRRQFHAGESVSG

-165 WHALVGMGADAVG
+165 WHALAGMGASAVG

-186 FYGLHNSIWGNYEK
+186 FYGLHNSIWGNYDK

-219 TRYGNDVVQ
+219 TRYGNDIVQ
-228 YGTLNPEKA
+228 YGTFSPEKA
-237 KHYGLSELE
+237 KHQGLSELE

-296 AALSTTNDLNRA
+296 AALSTANDLNRA

-318 QNINNKVII
+318 QNINNKFVI
-327 PGLVGTTEGVVE
+327 PGFVGTTEGVVE

-365 EVQRRLQGYTQI
+365 EVQRRLQGYTQV

-441 MLNMTLKAGLQAEPV
+441 MLNMTLKAGLQVEPV

-481 GNVKVKPHM
+481 GNVKVKPYM
-490 SKATTAWHIAK
+490 SKATKAWHIAK

-516 DSFYNGF
+516 DSFYSGF

-602 AKGETESTWEMVQR
+602 AQGETESTWEMVQR

-627 IRQANRDMNAATSQA
+627 IRQANRDMKAATSQA

-732 AIRDNVNTND
+732 AMRDNVNTND
-742 PQQTDEEVFNS
+742 PQQTDEEIFNS
-753 LKSNAKQILD
+753 LKGNAKQILD

-795 SLDDWQKRSDQ
+795 SLDDWQKRSDK
-806 LRGEISKIKIENSV
+806 LREEISKIKIENSV

-842 AEKEAEN
+842 AEKETEN

-892 LDFLKELSTVPEN
+892 LDFLNELSTIPEN

-918 DPITRSQMILKGK
+918 DPITRSQMILRGK

-942 EQVTEEKTGFSEEQ
+942 QVTEEKTGFSEEQ
-956 QTVIDNLVNRG
+956 QTVIDNLVNKG
-967 ISQDKDFLGKIVDVG
+967 IAQDKDFLGKIVDAG

-1025 DEIAGIS
+1025 DEIAGIN

-1116 ENAVFEVLQ
+1116 ENAVFEALQ

-1146 PTNEQVVFTSLEEVY
+1146 PTNEQVVFTGLEEVY

-1176 AQERAAKPIKVDNSK
+1176 AQERAAKPIKVDNAEQK
-1191 QEAPKQAPIPQ
+1191 APPQA
-1202 PPTPQEEEGTPK
+1202 PTPQAQEEVPAPAPK
-1214 PTPRVGIFAR
+1214 VGIFAR
-1224 ASQTPEDGFSAEE
+1224 ASQTPEGGFSAEE
-1237 REGGTIEVESTP
+1237 REGGILEVEHATP
-1249 LAEAHTAEQEVAK
+1249 LAEAHTAEQEVLQT
-1262 AAEQEQD
+1262 AEQEQD

-1289 ALNAIRNTPGSTTEE
+1289 ALNAIRNAPGSTTEE
-1304 AKSIAEETLK
+1304 AKRIAEETLK
-1314 TLGESGTYNN
+1314 TLGESETYNN

-1332 NERAAQLESTDDDTN
+1332 NEKAAQLESTDNDTN

-1413 DVERF
+1413 NVERF

-1442 IRQFAQDNNEE
+1442 VRQFAQDNNEE

-1563 LESQDKATRRSNPI
+1563 LEGQDKATRRSNPI

-1629 DSDLTLMETL
+1629 DSDLTLIETL
-1639 QNGNADDVLN
+1639 QNGNADNVLN

-1667 MPSTESGDSE
+1667 MPSTEGGDSE

-1731 DETGERI
+1731 DETEERI

-1770 DGNPIAQWQVDYKEV
+1770 DEKPIAQWQVDYKEV

-1825 TPFKNDGNLR
+1825 TPFKNDGTIR

-1852 TPVVGVEQVQSGKT
+1852 TPVVGVEQAQSGKN

-1889 TAQQKVEEIIEG
+1889 TAQQKVKEIIEG

-1934 NGPNRF
+1934 NGPDRF
-1940 DENSGWVL
+1940 DENSGWTL

-1965 AGTLKMNSVWEE
+1965 AGTLKVKKQDKKWARLTQGGYEVSTQGDKRFSALIATFKKGTIIEGVDVGGMTIERVYQQII
-1977 AKEIYIKSGGPYSEL
+1977 KKSGKGKAPAQDSKLYNPALKTKQEQEDFSYTEGYLPLWKIWAEQNPKLIVELGKLSEGKVL
-1992 ANRVFSL
+1992 TDKFA
-1999 CQKIGIGLYSTTDFI
+1999 ST
-2014 EAVAGD
+2014 
-2020 FHLEDKSVRI
+2020 R
-2030 NKNYKSILENQEP
+2030 
-2043 DKALGQILLHEAIH
+2043 
-2057 SLTTYAINNPEYLVS
+2057 VS
-2072 QEAKDAVIV
+2072 QARA
-2081 INACYE
+2081 
-2087 RLRNTDEFKN
+2087 
-2097 NKFGIYGLKN
+2097 
-2107 EKEMIAE
+2107 
-2114 LANPNF
+2114 LA
-2120 REILKKYSL
+2120 
-2129 FDKLIDA
+2129 D
-2136 VKTIL
+2136 IL
-2141 NDLFNTNFVT
+2141 N
-2151 KNESIETS
+2151 
-2159 LLKSLDTLI
+2159 
-2168 NSFDKSVF
+2168 
-2176 DKSIESTLALR
+2176 ST
-2187 NLFDNHS
+2187 
-2194 SIIRQSD
+2194 
-2201 FEKYIEPL
+2201 
-2209 FDKAQDGDILKFEVP
+2209 
-2224 NHMSYGMQPSGT
+2224 
-2236 EKYEVKGV
+2236 
-2244 YIKNKNDIVGRFVWQ
+2244 
-2259 LISSKPSSK
+2259 
-2268 DGFRIYEFKVD
+2268 
-2279 DANKLALEQYKKD
+2279 
-2292 GNSYSSNV
+2292 
-2300 QNGPS
+2300 
-2305 SINSTY
+2305 NSTY
-2311 NYPNATSQQWEAF
+2311 NYPNATPQQWEAF

-2374 VYNDKGEFFVFDM
+2374 AYNDKGEFFVFDM
-2387 KTVRDPD
+2387 KTVRNPD

-2423 GRYIIPIQVSYLSP
+2423 GRYIIPIQVSYPSP
-2437 TRGKYTQGEGTAI
+2437 TRGKYTQGEGTA
-2450 LTDGKPFEDAK
+2450 LPTDGKPFEDAK

-2498 DKESMQGKPVEAAVK
+2498 DKESMQGTPVEAAVA
-2513 ESETPY
+2513 EPETPY
-2519 IDPTIGLAVDTDSL
+2519 IDPTIGLAMDTDNIFGGL
-2533 FNRFWDDSMLN
+2533 WNDPMLD
-2544 GIQAAPTGNVMSP
+2544 GIQATPTGNVMP
-2557 EMAWNNLSEEKR
+2557 TEMAWNNLSEEKR
-2569 NTLEKRGFSEES
+2569 NTLEKLGFSEES
-2581 YSKIDTKEEIDH
+2581 YNKIDTKEEIDH

>member
-22 ANDRSEAD
+22 ANDRNEAD

-53 DRISL
+53 DRMSL

-66 YSGQVYANSLAD
+66 YSNQVYANSLAD

-124 NEIAAQYAA
+124 NEIAAQYSA

-208 NFWDNVIDNDV
+208 NFWNNVIDNDV

-237 KHYGLSELE
+237 KPYGLSELE

-296 AALSTTNDLNRA
+296 AALSTTKDLNRA

-377 INKNDEV
+377 IDKNDEV

-441 MLNMTLKAGLQAEPV
+441 MLNMTLKAGLQVEPV

-471 KSSFRITGNA
+471 KSSFKITGNA

-490 SKATTAWHIAK
+490 SKATKAWHIAK

-516 DSFYNGF
+516 DSFYSGF

-602 AKGETESTWEMVQR
+602 AQGETESTWEMVQR

-742 PQQTDEEVFNS
+742 PQQTDEEIFNS
-753 LKSNAKQILD
+753 LKGNAKQILD

-795 SLDDWQKRSDQ
+795 SLDDWQKRSDK
-806 LRGEISKIKIENSV
+806 LKGEMSRIKIENSV

-825 LSDKQKRI
+825 LSDKQKKI

-881 LRATVKSVDKG
+881 LGATVKSVDKG
-892 LDFLKELSTVPEN
+892 LDFLKELSTIPEN

-918 DPITRSQMILKGK
+918 DPITRSQMILRGK

-956 QTVIDNLVNRG
+956 QAVIDNLVNKG
-967 ISQDKDFLGKIVDVG
+967 IAQDKDFLGKIVDAG
-982 RIESARQRFLKQYN
+982 RIENARQRFLKQYN

-1025 DEIAGIS
+1025 DEIAGIN

-1101 LATTYLYDNSVDLND
+1101 LATTYLYDNSVDLNN
-1116 ENAVFEVLQ
+1116 ENEVFEALM

-1176 AQERAAKPIKVDNSK
+1176 AQERAAKPIKVDNSEQK
-1191 QEAPKQAPIPQ
+1191 APAQA
-1202 PPTPQEEEGTPK
+1202 PTPQRQEETPA
-1214 PTPRVGIFAR
+1214 PAPAPRVGAFAR
-1224 ASQTPEDGFSAEE
+1224 ASQTAEGGFSAEE
-1237 REGGTIEVESTP
+1237 REGKTIEVESATP
-1249 LAEAHTAEQEVAK
+1249 LTEAHNAEQEVAQT
-1262 AAEQEQD
+1262 AEQEQD

-1289 ALNAIRNTPGSTTEE
+1289 ALNAIRNATGSTTEE
-1304 AKSIAEETLK
+1304 AKRIAEETLK

-1332 NERAAQLESTDDDTN
+1332 NEKAAQLESTDDDTN

-1354 RRAAN
+1354 RRATN
-1359 SMSNTKPAIFGKKSR
+1359 SMSNTKPAIFRKKSR

-1390 TADIAYAKEAF
+1390 TDDIAYTKEAF

-1413 DVERF
+1413 NVERF

-1431 FFITDDSLTEK
+1431 FFITDDSLTK
-1442 IRQFAQDNNEE
+1442 KVRQFAQNNNEE

-1476 EHYQPIGLMPANDV
+1476 EHYQPIGLMPENDV

-1539 INNRTNTNIQT
+1539 INNRTNTGIQT

-1577 YQSAKRRFTKNLGVG
+1577 YQSAKMRFTKNLGVG
-1592 TLPNGHKMVAYMQSN
+1592 TLPNGHKMVAYMQPN

-1615 IFVFA
+1615 IFVFV
-1620 TPMEKTIGR
+1620 TPMKKTIGR

-1649 FNSRTKGVLRAV
+1649 FNSRTKGVLRVV

-1731 DETGERI
+1731 DETEERI

-1770 DGNPIAQWQVDYKEV
+1770 DGKPIVQWQVDYKEV

-1825 TPFKNDGNLR
+1825 TPFKNDGTLR
-1835 FPIEA
+1835 FTIEA
-1840 NSTNATSPTPIG
+1840 NSTNATSPTPMG
-1852 TPVVGVEQVQSGKT
+1852 TPVVGVEQAQSGKN

-1879 ATTPINQAVI
+1879 ATTPVNQAVI

-1934 NGPNRF
+1934 NGPDRF

-1965 AGTLKMNSVWEE
+1965 AGTLK
-1977 AKEIYIKSGGPYSEL
+1977 IKK
-1992 ANRVFSL
+1992 
-1999 CQKIGIGLYSTTDFI
+1999 Q
-2014 EAVAGD
+2014 
-2020 FHLEDKSVRI
+2020 DK
-2030 NKNYKSILENQEP
+2030 KW
-2043 DKALGQILLHEAIH
+2043 A
-2057 SLTTYAINNPEYLVS
+2057 
-2072 QEAKDAVIV
+2072 
-2081 INACYE
+2081 
-2087 RLRNTDEFKN
+2087 RL
-2097 NKFGIYGLKN
+2097 
-2107 EKEMIAE
+2107 
-2114 LANPNF
+2114 
-2120 REILKKYSL
+2120 
-2129 FDKLIDA
+2129 
-2136 VKTIL
+2136 
-2141 NDLFNTNFVT
+2141 
-2151 KNESIETS
+2151 
-2159 LLKSLDTLI
+2159 
-2168 NSFDKSVF
+2168 
-2176 DKSIESTLALR
+2176 
-2187 NLFDNHS
+2187 
-2194 SIIRQSD
+2194 
-2201 FEKYIEPL
+2201 
-2209 FDKAQDGDILKFEVP
+2209 AQDGYEVSTQGDKRFSALVATFKKGTVIEGVDVGGMTIERVYQQIIKKSGKGKAPAQDSKLYNPALKTKQEQEDFSYTEGYLPLWKVWAEQNPKLIVELGKLSEGKVLTDKFASTRVSQARALADIL
-2224 NHMSYGMQPSGT
+2224 
-2236 EKYEVKGV
+2236 
-2244 YIKNKNDIVGRFVWQ
+2244 
-2259 LISSKPSSK
+2259 SST
-2268 DGFRIYEFKVD
+2268 
-2279 DANKLALEQYKKD
+2279 
-2292 GNSYSSNV
+2292 
-2300 QNGPS
+2300 
-2305 SINSTY
+2305 NSTY
-2311 NYPNATSQQWEAF
+2311 NYPNATPQQWEAF

-2337 NGFHIIPRDVIAAG
+2337 NGFHVVPRDVIAAG

-2423 GRYIIPIQVSYLSP
+2423 GRYIIPIQVSYPSP

-2450 LTDGKPFEDAK
+2450 LTDGKPFEAAK

-2470 PFYEPHIVYN
+2470 PFYEPHIVYS
-2480 KLTEQEKELAT
+2480 KLTEQEKELAKN
-2491 SITEIAK
+2491 ITEIAK
-2498 DKESMQGKPVEAAVK
+2498 DKESMQGKPIEAAVK
-2513 ESETPY
+2513 ESETPPT
-2519 IDPTIGLAVDTDSL
+2519 DPTLGLFVDDNSL
-2533 FNRFWDDSMLN
+2533 FNGFWDDPTLK
-2544 GIQAAPTGNVMSP
+2544 GIQAAPTVNVMP
-2557 EMAWNNLSEEKR
+2557 TEMAWNNLSEEKR
-2569 NTLEKRGFSEES
+2569 NTLEKLGFSEES
-2581 YSKIDTKEEIDH
+2581 YNKIDTKEEIDH
-2593 IKECL
+2593 IRECL

>member
-1 MPTLRELYGNT
+1 MPTFKELYDNT

-36 ITGEKG
+36 ITGEEG

-53 DRISL
+53 SRISF
-58 RQHRDRQL
+58 RQYRDRQL
-66 YSGQVYANSLAD
+66 YNNQVYANSLAD
-78 FRRQFHAGEPVSG
+78 FRRQFHAGESVSS

-139 EDKANEYLANL
+139 ENKANEYLANL

-208 NFWDNVIDNDV
+208 NFWNNVIDNDI

-237 KHYGLSELE
+237 KPYGLSELE

-270 GFTVASMLTGAAY
+270 GFTVASMLTGVAY

-365 EVQRRLQGYTQI
+365 EVQRRLQGYTQV

-390 DKEGNQVDVESL
+390 DKKGNQVDVESL

-426 RAGIGNFFVNSSING
+426 RAGIGNFFINSSING
-441 MLNMTLKAGLQAEPV
+441 MLNMTLKAGLQVEPV

-481 GNVKVKPHM
+481 GNVKVKPYM
-490 SKATTAWHIAK
+490 SKATKAWHIAK

-516 DSFYNGF
+516 DSFYSGF

-602 AKGETESTWEMVQR
+602 AQGETESTWEMVQR

-627 IRQANRDMNAATSQA
+627 IRQANRDMKATTSQA

-732 AIRDNVNTND
+732 AMRDNVNTND

-795 SLDDWQKRSDQ
+795 SLDDWQKRSNK
-806 LRGEISKIKIENSV
+806 LKEEMSKIKIENSV

-842 AEKEAEN
+842 AEKEEEN

-905 ASTTLNEEEIMAL
+905 ANTTLNEEEIMAL
-918 DPITRSQMILKGK
+918 DPITRSQMILRGK
-931 QAMYAKLYQGK
+931 KAMYAKLYQGK

-956 QTVIDNLVNRG
+956 QAVIDNLVNRG
-967 ISQDKDFLGKIVDVG
+967 IAQDKDFLGKIVDAG

-1025 DEIAGIS
+1025 DEIAGIN

-1072 RKSLE
+1072 RKYLE

-1086 DKFKELDGNSADLFA
+1086 DKFKELDSNSADLFA

-1116 ENAVFEVLQ
+1116 ENAVFEALQ

-1139 NKQNEGI
+1139 NKQNEDI
-1146 PTNEQVVFTSLEEVY
+1146 PTNEQVVFTGLEEVY

-1191 QEAPKQAPIPQ
+1191 QETPKQAPTPQ
-1202 PPTPQEEEGTPK
+1202 SPIPQEEEGTPK
-1214 PTPRVGIFAR
+1214 PTPRVGVFAR
-1224 ASQTPEDGFSAEE
+1224 ASQTAEGGFSAEE
-1237 REGGTIEVESTP
+1237 REGGTLEVEHATP
-1249 LAEAHTAEQEVAK
+1249 LEEAHTAEKEVAK

-1332 NERAAQLESTDDDTN
+1332 NEKAAQLESTDDDTN

-1413 DVERF
+1413 NVERF
-1418 LSDNDVMSNNPDI
+1418 LSDNDVMSNSPDI

-1442 IRQFAQDNNEE
+1442 VKQFAQDNNEE

-1461 IAAVKHPNGKYVING
+1461 IAAVKHPNGKYIING

-1539 INNRTNTNIQT
+1539 INNRTNTGIQT

-1563 LESQDKATRRSNPI
+1563 LEGQDKATRRNNPI

-1629 DSDLTLMETL
+1629 DSNLTLMETL

-1649 FNSRTKGVLRAV
+1649 FNSRTKGILRAV

-1667 MPSTESGDSE
+1667 MPSTENGDSE

-1686 ASLQQG
+1686 TSLQQG

-1791 NKEAANNI
+1791 NKEATNNI

-1852 TPVVGVEQVQSGKT
+1852 TPVVGVEQAQSGKN
-1866 IVDGETGARLQGE
+1866 IRDGETGAILQGE

-1934 NGPNRF
+1934 NGPDRF
-1940 DENSGWVL
+1940 DENSGWIL

-1965 AGTLKMNSVWEE
+1965 ASTLKDS
-1977 AKEIYIKSGGPYSEL
+1977 
-1992 ANRVFSL
+1992 
-1999 CQKIGIGLYSTTDFI
+1999 
-2014 EAVAGD
+2014 
-2020 FHLEDKSVRI
+2020 
-2030 NKNYKSILENQEP
+2030 
-2043 DKALGQILLHEAIH
+2043 
-2057 SLTTYAINNPEYLVS
+2057 
-2072 QEAKDAVIV
+2072 
-2081 INACYE
+2081 
-2087 RLRNTDEFKN
+2087 
-2097 NKFGIYGLKN
+2097 
-2107 EKEMIAE
+2107 
-2114 LANPNF
+2114 
-2120 REILKKYSL
+2120 
-2129 FDKLIDA
+2129 
-2136 VKTIL
+2136 
-2141 NDLFNTNFVT
+2141 
-2151 KNESIETS
+2151 
-2159 LLKSLDTLI
+2159 
-2168 NSFDKSVF
+2168 
-2176 DKSIESTLALR
+2176 
-2187 NLFDNHS
+2187 
-2194 SIIRQSD
+2194 
-2201 FEKYIEPL
+2201 
-2209 FDKAQDGDILKFEVP
+2209 
-2224 NHMSYGMQPSGT
+2224 
-2236 EKYEVKGV
+2236 
-2244 YIKNKNDIVGRFVWQ
+2244 
-2259 LISSKPSSK
+2259 
-2268 DGFRIYEFKVD
+2268 
-2279 DANKLALEQYKKD
+2279 
-2292 GNSYSSNV
+2292 
-2300 QNGPS
+2300 
-2305 SINSTY
+2305 
-2311 NYPNATSQQWEAF
+2311 YPNATKDQWNAF

-2337 NGFHIIPRDVIAAG
+2337 NGFHVVPRDVIAAG

-2374 VYNDKGEFFVFDM
+2374 AYNDKGEFFVFDM
-2387 KTVRDPD
+2387 KTVRNPD

-2423 GRYIIPIQVSYLSP
+2423 GRYIIPIQVSYSSP

-2480 KLTEQEKELAT
+2480 KLTEQEKELAKN
-2491 SITEIAK
+2491 IAEIAT
-2498 DKESMQGKPVEAAVK
+2498 DNESMQGTPVEAAVT
-2513 ESETPY
+2513 EQGTPLT
-2519 IDPTIGLAVDTDSL
+2519 DPVIGLYINSDDL
-2533 FNRFWDDSMLN
+2533 FGGYGNDPMLE
-2544 GIQAAPTGNVMSP
+2544 GAQDAQTGSVMP
-2557 EMAWNNLSEEKR
+2557 KEMAWDNLSEEKR
-2569 NTLEKRGFSEES
+2569 NILEKMGFSEES
-2581 YSKIDTKEEIDH
+2581 YSKIDTKEEIEH

>member
-36 ITGEKG
+36 ITGEKS

-78 FRRQFHAGEPVSG
+78 FRRQFHAGESVSG

-165 WHALVGMGADAVG
+165 WHALAGMGAGAVG

-296 AALSTTNDLNRA
+296 AALSTANDLNRA

-318 QNINNKVII
+318 QNINNKFVI

-441 MLNMTLKAGLQAEPV
+441 MLNMTLKAGLQVEPV
-456 QKALQNWK
+456 QKALQNGK

-481 GNVKVKPHM
+481 GNVRVAPHM
-490 SKATTAWHIAK
+490 SKATKAWHIAK

-516 DSFYNGF
+516 DSFYSGF

-602 AKGETESTWEMVQR
+602 AQGKTESTWEMVQR

-627 IRQANRDMNAATSQA
+627 IRQANRDMKAATSQA

-665 SWMREMGESGIIGD
+665 SWMREMGESGVIGD

-753 LKSNAKQILD
+753 LKGNAKQILD

-825 LSDKQKRI
+825 LSDKQKKI
-833 IAKYGSLGV
+833 IAKYGSLDV

-849 LKKRK
+849 LEKRK

-892 LDFLKELSTVPEN
+892 LDFLKELSTIPEN

-918 DPITRSQMILKGK
+918 DPITRSQMILRGK

-942 EQVTEEKTGFSEEQ
+942 QVTEEKTGFSEEQ
-956 QTVIDNLVNRG
+956 QTVIDNLVNKG
-967 ISQDKDFLGKIVDVG
+967 IAQDKDFLGKIVDAG

-1016 ADAIARQRA
+1016 VDAIARQRA
-1025 DEIAGIS
+1025 DEIADIN

-1077 SLFITITQN
+1077 SLFITVTQN

-1101 LATTYLYDNSVDLND
+1101 LATTYLYDNSVDLNNED
-1116 ENAVFEVLQ
+1116 EVFEALQ
-1125 ATDEEGY
+1125 AIDEEGY

-1176 AQERAAKPIKVDNSK
+1176 AQERAAKPIKVDTSEQK
-1191 QEAPKQAPIPQ
+1191 APAQAPTPQ
-1202 PPTPQEEEGTPK
+1202 SPTPQEEEGTPK
-1214 PTPRVGIFAR
+1214 PAPKVGVFAK
-1224 ASQTPEDGFSAEE
+1224 ASQTAEGGFSAEE
-1237 REGGTIEVESTP
+1237 REGGTLEVEHATP
-1249 LAEAHTAEQEVAK
+1249 LAEAHTAEQEVAQT
-1262 AAEQEQD
+1262 AEQEQD

-1289 ALNAIRNTPGSTTEE
+1289 ALNAIRNAPGSTSED
-1304 AKSIAEETLK
+1304 AKRIAEETLK
-1314 TLGESGTYNN
+1314 TLGESGIYNN

-1359 SMSNTKPAIFGKKSR
+1359 NMSNTKPAIFGKKSR

-1413 DVERF
+1413 NVERF

-1442 IRQFAQDNNEE
+1442 VKQFAQDNNEE

-1592 TLPNGHKMVAYMQSN
+1592 TLPNGHKMVAYIQPN

-1629 DSDLTLMETL
+1629 DSDLTLIETL
-1639 QNGNADDVLN
+1639 QNGNADDILN

-1667 MPSTESGDSE
+1667 IPSTESGDSE

-1748 AKVVAHSIIK
+1748 AKVVANSIIK

-1825 TPFKNDGNLR
+1825 TPFKNDGTLR
-1835 FPIEA
+1835 FTIEA
-1840 NSTNATSPTPIG
+1840 NSTNATSPIPIG
-1852 TPVVGVEQVQSGKT
+1852 TPVVGVEQAQSGKN

-1889 TAQQKVEEIIEG
+1889 TAQQKVEEIIED

-1908 PDGKSYVNTKTGRV
+1908 PDGKSYVNTKTGKV

-1965 AGTLKMNSVWEE
+1965 AGTLKDS
-1977 AKEIYIKSGGPYSEL
+1977 
-1992 ANRVFSL
+1992 
-1999 CQKIGIGLYSTTDFI
+1999 
-2014 EAVAGD
+2014 
-2020 FHLEDKSVRI
+2020 
-2030 NKNYKSILENQEP
+2030 
-2043 DKALGQILLHEAIH
+2043 
-2057 SLTTYAINNPEYLVS
+2057 
-2072 QEAKDAVIV
+2072 
-2081 INACYE
+2081 
-2087 RLRNTDEFKN
+2087 
-2097 NKFGIYGLKN
+2097 
-2107 EKEMIAE
+2107 
-2114 LANPNF
+2114 
-2120 REILKKYSL
+2120 
-2129 FDKLIDA
+2129 
-2136 VKTIL
+2136 
-2141 NDLFNTNFVT
+2141 
-2151 KNESIETS
+2151 
-2159 LLKSLDTLI
+2159 
-2168 NSFDKSVF
+2168 
-2176 DKSIESTLALR
+2176 
-2187 NLFDNHS
+2187 
-2194 SIIRQSD
+2194 
-2201 FEKYIEPL
+2201 
-2209 FDKAQDGDILKFEVP
+2209 
-2224 NHMSYGMQPSGT
+2224 
-2236 EKYEVKGV
+2236 
-2244 YIKNKNDIVGRFVWQ
+2244 
-2259 LISSKPSSK
+2259 
-2268 DGFRIYEFKVD
+2268 
-2279 DANKLALEQYKKD
+2279 
-2292 GNSYSSNV
+2292 
-2300 QNGPS
+2300 
-2305 SINSTY
+2305 
-2311 NYPNATSQQWEAF
+2311 YPNATKDQWNAF
-2324 KQQLENLKLQMKA
+2324 KQQLENLKLQMKV
-2337 NGFHIIPRDVIAAG
+2337 NGFHVVPRDVIAAG

-2360 KVYNIDTAGTLDLL
+2360 KVYNVDTAGTLDLL

-2387 KTVRDPD
+2387 KTVRNPD

-2423 GRYIIPIQVSYLSP
+2423 GRYIIPIQVSYPSP

-2491 SITEIAK
+2491 SIAEIAT
-2498 DKESMQGKPVEAAVK
+2498 DNESMKGNPVEATVA
-2513 ESETPY
+2513 EPETLY
-2519 IDPTIGLAVDTDSL
+2519 IDPTIGLAMDTDNIFGGL
-2533 FNRFWDDSMLN
+2533 WNDPMLD
-2544 GIQAAPTGNVMSP
+2544 GIQVTPTGNVIP
-2557 EMAWNNLSEEKR
+2557 TEMAWDNLSEEKR
-2569 NTLEKRGFSEES
+2569 NILENMGFSEES
-2581 YSKIDTKEEIDH
+2581 YNMIDTKEEIEH

>member
-1 MPTLRELYGNT
+1 MPTLKELYGNT

-36 ITGEKG
+36 ITGEEG

-53 DRISL
+53 NRISL
-58 RQHRDRQL
+58 QQYRDRQL

-78 FRRQFHAGEPVSG
+78 FRRQFHAEEPVSG

-165 WHALVGMGADAVG
+165 WHALVGMGANAVG

-365 EVQRRLQGYTQI
+365 EVQRRLQGYTQV

-456 QKALQNWK
+456 QKALQNGK

-481 GNVKVKPHM
+481 GNVRVKPHM

-516 DSFYNGF
+516 DSFYSGF

-627 IRQANRDMNAATSQA
+627 IRQANKDMNAATSQA

-763 LMSQVQAESDKI
+763 LMSQVQTESDKI

-795 SLDDWQKRSDQ
+795 SLDDWQKRSDK
-806 LRGEISKIKIENSV
+806 LREEMSKIKIENSV
-820 DHSTE
+820 NHSTE
-825 LSDKQKRI
+825 LSDRQKRI
-833 IAKYGSLGV
+833 IAKYGSLDV

-881 LRATVKSVDKG
+881 LRATVKSVNKG

-905 ASTTLNEEEIMAL
+905 ANTTLNEEEIMAL
-918 DPITRSQMILKGK
+918 DPITRSQMILRGK

-942 EQVTEEKTGFSEEQ
+942 EQVIEGKTGFSEEQ

-967 ISQDKDFLGKIVDVG
+967 IAQDKDFLGKIVDVG
-982 RIESARQRFLKQYN
+982 RIENARQRFLKQYN

-1032 NYQEFASAL
+1032 NYQEFTSAL

-1058 KLQGNENFETWKEQ
+1058 KLQGNKNFETWKEQ

-1101 LATTYLYDNSVDLND
+1101 LATTYLYDSSVDLNNED
-1116 ENAVFEVLQ
+1116 AVFEALQ

-1132 NKFVSYV
+1132 NKFVSYI

-1191 QEAPKQAPIPQ
+1191 QKAPAPA
-1202 PPTPQEEEGTPK
+1202 PTPQVEEETPK
-1214 PTPRVGIFAR
+1214 PAPKPAPRVGVFAK
-1224 ASQTPEDGFSAEE
+1224 ASQTVEGGFSAEE
-1237 REGGTIEVESTP
+1237 REGGTLEVESTP
-1249 LAEAHTAEQEVAK
+1249 LAEAHTAEKEVAQT
-1262 AAEQEQD
+1262 AGQEQD
-1269 PIINSFKTNNNQSVT
+1269 PIINSFKTNNNQSIT

-1324 LEELQGAI
+1324 LEELQDAI
-1332 NERAAQLESTDDDTN
+1332 NEKAAQLESTDDDTN

-1354 RRAAN
+1354 RRASN
-1359 SMSNTKPAIFGKKSR
+1359 SMSNTKPAIFRKKSR

-1401 PNSPSVRFYEDN
+1401 PNSPTVRFYEDN

-1442 IRQFAQDNNEE
+1442 VRQFAQDNNEE
-1453 YNDGQSPI
+1453 YNDWQSPI
-1461 IAAVKHPNGKYVING
+1461 IAAVKHSNGKYVING

-1550 ILNNDLTATERSQ
+1550 ILNNDLTSTERSQ
-1563 LESQDKATRRSNPI
+1563 LESQDKTTRRSNPI

-1607 MKDGGENP
+1607 MKDGGKNP

-1620 TPMEKTIGR
+1620 TPIEKTIGR

-1667 MPSTESGDSE
+1667 MPSTENGDSE

-1686 ASLQQG
+1686 VSLQQG

-1825 TPFKNDGNLR
+1825 TPFKNDGTLR

-1852 TPVVGVEQVQSGKT
+1852 TPVVGVEQVQSGKN

-1879 ATTPINQAVI
+1879 ATTPVNQAAI
-1889 TAQQKVEEIIEG
+1889 TAQQKVKEIIEG

-1908 PDGKSYVNTKTGRV
+1908 PDGKSYVNTKTGKV
-1922 YARVTSIITADE
+1922 YARVTSMISADE
-1934 NGPNRF
+1934 NGPDRF
-1940 DENSGWVL
+1940 DENSEWVL

-1965 AGTLKMNSVWEE
+1965 AGTLKDS
-1977 AKEIYIKSGGPYSEL
+1977 
-1992 ANRVFSL
+1992 
-1999 CQKIGIGLYSTTDFI
+1999 
-2014 EAVAGD
+2014 
-2020 FHLEDKSVRI
+2020 
-2030 NKNYKSILENQEP
+2030 
-2043 DKALGQILLHEAIH
+2043 
-2057 SLTTYAINNPEYLVS
+2057 
-2072 QEAKDAVIV
+2072 
-2081 INACYE
+2081 
-2087 RLRNTDEFKN
+2087 
-2097 NKFGIYGLKN
+2097 
-2107 EKEMIAE
+2107 
-2114 LANPNF
+2114 
-2120 REILKKYSL
+2120 
-2129 FDKLIDA
+2129 
-2136 VKTIL
+2136 
-2141 NDLFNTNFVT
+2141 
-2151 KNESIETS
+2151 
-2159 LLKSLDTLI
+2159 
-2168 NSFDKSVF
+2168 
-2176 DKSIESTLALR
+2176 
-2187 NLFDNHS
+2187 
-2194 SIIRQSD
+2194 
-2201 FEKYIEPL
+2201 
-2209 FDKAQDGDILKFEVP
+2209 
-2224 NHMSYGMQPSGT
+2224 
-2236 EKYEVKGV
+2236 
-2244 YIKNKNDIVGRFVWQ
+2244 
-2259 LISSKPSSK
+2259 
-2268 DGFRIYEFKVD
+2268 
-2279 DANKLALEQYKKD
+2279 
-2292 GNSYSSNV
+2292 
-2300 QNGPS
+2300 
-2305 SINSTY
+2305 
-2311 NYPNATSQQWEAF
+2311 YPNATKDQWNAF
-2324 KQQLENLKLQMKA
+2324 KQQLENMKLQMKA
-2337 NGFHIIPRDVIAAG
+2337 NGFHIVPRDVIAAG

-2360 KVYNIDTAGTLDLL
+2360 KIYNIDTAGTLDLL
-2374 VYNDKGEFFVFDM
+2374 AYNDKGEFFIFDM
-2387 KTVRDPD
+2387 KTVRNPD
-2394 TIEEK
+2394 TIEKK

-2423 GRYIIPIQVSYLSP
+2423 GRYIIPIQVSYPSP

-2461 PKLMHTVAV
+2461 PKLMHTIAV

-2491 SITEIAK
+2491 SITEIATDNK
-2498 DKESMQGKPVEAAVK
+2498 SMQGKPVEAAVA
-2513 ESETPY
+2513 EQETPY
-2519 IDPTIGLAVDTDSL
+2519 IDPVTGLAMDIDNM
-2533 FNRFWDDSMLN
+2533 FGGMWNDPMLD
-2544 GIQAAPTGNVMSP
+2544 GIQAAPTRSVMP
-2557 EMAWNNLSEEKR
+2557 TEMAWNNLSEEKR
-2569 NTLEKRGFSEES
+2569 NILEKLGFSEES
-2581 YSKIDTKEEIDH
+2581 YNMIDTKEEIDH

>member
-1 MPTLRELYGNT
+1 M
-12 PAGQPMTGLT
+12 
-22 ANDRSEAD
+22 
-30 VRALQN
+30 
-36 ITGEKG
+36 
-42 NPLTQQMVMQP
+42 
-53 DRISL
+53 
-58 RQHRDRQL
+58 
-66 YSGQVYANSLAD
+66 
-78 FRRQFHAGEPVSG
+78 
-91 STTNEIKKIA
+91 
-101 EAVSPYYKKYM
+101 
-112 NSDYIT
+112 
-118 IDTPQW
+118 
-124 NEIAAQYAA
+124 
-133 MYNSYG
+133 
-139 EDKANEYLANL
+139 
-150 IKDNVASNQSVLEKG
+150 LEKG

-256 FLSWNTPFEVIQQG
+256 FLSWNTPFEVVQQG

-327 PGLVGTTEGVVE
+327 PGLVGTTEGIVE

-365 EVQRRLQGYTQI
+365 EVQRRLQGYIQI

-471 KSSFRITGNA
+471 KSSFKITGNA
-481 GNVKVKPHM
+481 GNVRVKPHM
-490 SKATTAWHIAK
+490 SKAATAWHIAK

-516 DSFYNGF
+516 DSFYSGF

-602 AKGETESTWEMVQR
+602 AQGETESTWEMVQR

-627 IRQANRDMNAATSQA
+627 IRQANRDMKAATSQA

-732 AIRDNVNTND
+732 AMRDNVNTND

-763 LMSQVQAESDKI
+763 LMSQVQAESNKI

-795 SLDDWQKRSDQ
+795 SLNDWQKRSDK
-806 LRGEISKIKIENSV
+806 LREEISKIKIENSV

-833 IAKYGSLGV
+833 IAKYGSLDV

-854 AGLEEDIKDLERRKD
+854 AGLEEDIKDLEKRKD

-892 LDFLKELSTVPEN
+892 LDFLKELSTIPEN

-918 DPITRSQMILKGK
+918 DPITRSQMILRGK

-956 QTVIDNLVNRG
+956 QTVIDNLVNKG
-967 ISQDKDFLGKIVDVG
+967 ISQDKDFLGKIVDAG

-1025 DEIAGIS
+1025 DEIAGIN

-1072 RKSLE
+1072 RKYLE

-1116 ENAVFEVLQ
+1116 ENAVFEALQ

-1146 PTNEQVVFTSLEEVY
+1146 PTNEQVVFASLEEVY

-1176 AQERAAKPIKVDNSK
+1176 AQERAAKPIKVDNSEQK
-1191 QEAPKQAPIPQ
+1191 APKQAPTPQ
-1202 PPTPQEEEGTPK
+1202 SPTPQEEEGTPK
-1214 PTPRVGIFAR
+1214 PTPKPTSLVGVFAK
-1224 ASQTPEDGFSAEE
+1224 ASQTAEGGFSAEE
-1237 REGGTIEVESTP
+1237 REGGTIEIESATP

-1354 RRAAN
+1354 RRASN
-1359 SMSNTKPAIFGKKSR
+1359 SMSNTKPAIFRKKSR

-1442 IRQFAQDNNEE
+1442 VRQFAQDNNEE

-1563 LESQDKATRRSNPI
+1563 LEGQDKTTRRSNPI

-1620 TPMEKTIGR
+1620 TSMEKTIGR

-1791 NKEAANNI
+1791 SKEAANNI

-1825 TPFKNDGNLR
+1825 TPFKNDGNRR

-1840 NSTNATSPTPIG
+1840 NSTNATSPLPIG
-1852 TPVVGVEQVQSGKT
+1852 TRVVGVEQAQSGKT
-1866 IVDGETGARLQGE
+1866 IRDGETGAILQGE
-1879 ATTPINQAVI
+1879 ATTPVNQAVI
-1889 TAQQKVEEIIEG
+1889 TAQQKVKEIIEG

-1934 NGPNRF
+1934 NGPDRF
-1940 DENSGWVL
+1940 DENSGWIL

-1965 AGTLKMNSVWEE
+1965 ASTLKDS
-1977 AKEIYIKSGGPYSEL
+1977 
-1992 ANRVFSL
+1992 
-1999 CQKIGIGLYSTTDFI
+1999 
-2014 EAVAGD
+2014 
-2020 FHLEDKSVRI
+2020 
-2030 NKNYKSILENQEP
+2030 
-2043 DKALGQILLHEAIH
+2043 
-2057 SLTTYAINNPEYLVS
+2057 
-2072 QEAKDAVIV
+2072 
-2081 INACYE
+2081 
-2087 RLRNTDEFKN
+2087 
-2097 NKFGIYGLKN
+2097 
-2107 EKEMIAE
+2107 
-2114 LANPNF
+2114 
-2120 REILKKYSL
+2120 
-2129 FDKLIDA
+2129 
-2136 VKTIL
+2136 
-2141 NDLFNTNFVT
+2141 
-2151 KNESIETS
+2151 
-2159 LLKSLDTLI
+2159 
-2168 NSFDKSVF
+2168 
-2176 DKSIESTLALR
+2176 
-2187 NLFDNHS
+2187 
-2194 SIIRQSD
+2194 
-2201 FEKYIEPL
+2201 
-2209 FDKAQDGDILKFEVP
+2209 
-2224 NHMSYGMQPSGT
+2224 
-2236 EKYEVKGV
+2236 
-2244 YIKNKNDIVGRFVWQ
+2244 
-2259 LISSKPSSK
+2259 
-2268 DGFRIYEFKVD
+2268 
-2279 DANKLALEQYKKD
+2279 
-2292 GNSYSSNV
+2292 
-2300 QNGPS
+2300 
-2305 SINSTY
+2305 
-2311 NYPNATSQQWEAF
+2311 YPNATKDQWNAF

-2337 NGFHIIPRDVIAAG
+2337 NGFHVVPRDVIAAG

-2374 VYNDKGEFFVFDM
+2374 AYNDKGEFFVFDM
-2387 KTVRDPD
+2387 KTVRNPN

-2423 GRYIIPIQVSYLSP
+2423 GRYIIPIQVSYPSP
-2437 TRGKYTQGEGTAI
+2437 TKGKYTQGEGTAI

-2491 SITEIAK
+2491 SIAEIAT
-2498 DKESMQGKPVEAAVK
+2498 DNESMQGKPIEAAVT
-2513 ESETPY
+2513 EPETPY
-2519 IDPTIGLAVDTDSL
+2519 IDPVTGLAMDIDNMFGGL
-2533 FNRFWDDSMLN
+2533 WNDPMLD
-2544 GIQAAPTGNVMSP
+2544 GIQAAPTGSMMP
-2557 EMAWNNLSEEKR
+2557 TEMAWNNLSEEKR
-2569 NTLEKRGFSEES
+2569 NTLEKLGFSEES

>member
-1 MPTLRELYGNT
+1 MPTFKELYGNT

-53 DRISL
+53 DRISF
-58 RQHRDRQL
+58 RQYRDRQL
-66 YSGQVYANSLAD
+66 YSNQVYANSLAD

-256 FLSWNTPFEVIQQG
+256 FLSWNTPFEVVQQG

-327 PGLVGTTEGVVE
+327 PGLVGTTEGIVE

-365 EVQRRLQGYTQI
+365 EVQRRLQGYIQI

-471 KSSFRITGNA
+471 KSSFKITGNA
-481 GNVKVKPHM
+481 GNVRVKPHM
-490 SKATTAWHIAK
+490 SKAATAWHIAK

-516 DSFYNGF
+516 DSFYSGF

-602 AKGETESTWEMVQR
+602 AQGETESTWEMVQR

-627 IRQANRDMNAATSQA
+627 IRQANRDMKAATSQA

-732 AIRDNVNTND
+732 AMRDNVNTND

-763 LMSQVQAESDKI
+763 LMSQVQAESNKI

-795 SLDDWQKRSDQ
+795 SLNDWQKRSDK
-806 LRGEISKIKIENSV
+806 LREEISKIKIENSV

-833 IAKYGSLGV
+833 IAKYGSLDV

-854 AGLEEDIKDLERRKD
+854 AGLEEDIKDLEKRKD

-892 LDFLKELSTVPEN
+892 LDFLKELSTIPEN

-918 DPITRSQMILKGK
+918 DPITRSQMILRGK

-956 QTVIDNLVNRG
+956 QTVIDNLVNKG
-967 ISQDKDFLGKIVDVG
+967 ISQDKDFLGKIVDAG

-1025 DEIAGIS
+1025 DEIAGIN

-1072 RKSLE
+1072 RKYLE

-1116 ENAVFEVLQ
+1116 ENAVFEALQ

-1146 PTNEQVVFTSLEEVY
+1146 PTNEQVVFASLEEVY

-1176 AQERAAKPIKVDNSK
+1176 AQERAAKPIKVDNSEQK
-1191 QEAPKQAPIPQ
+1191 APKQAPTPQ
-1202 PPTPQEEEGTPK
+1202 SPTPQEEEGTPK
-1214 PTPRVGIFAR
+1214 PTPKPTSLVGVFAK
-1224 ASQTPEDGFSAEE
+1224 ASQTAEGGFSAEE
-1237 REGGTIEVESTP
+1237 REGGTIEIESATP

-1354 RRAAN
+1354 RRASN
-1359 SMSNTKPAIFGKKSR
+1359 SMSNTKPAIFRKKSR

-1442 IRQFAQDNNEE
+1442 VRQFAQDNNEE

-1563 LESQDKATRRSNPI
+1563 LEGQDKTTRRSNPI

-1620 TPMEKTIGR
+1620 TSMEKTIGR

-1791 NKEAANNI
+1791 SKEAANNI

-1825 TPFKNDGNLR
+1825 TPFKNDGNRR

-1840 NSTNATSPTPIG
+1840 NSTNATSPLPIG
-1852 TPVVGVEQVQSGKT
+1852 TRVVGVEQAQSGKT
-1866 IVDGETGARLQGE
+1866 IRDGETGAILQGE
-1879 ATTPINQAVI
+1879 ATTPVNQAVI
-1889 TAQQKVEEIIEG
+1889 TAQQKVKEIIEG

-1934 NGPNRF
+1934 NGPDRF
-1940 DENSGWVL
+1940 DENSGWIL

-1965 AGTLKMNSVWEE
+1965 ASTLKDS
-1977 AKEIYIKSGGPYSEL
+1977 
-1992 ANRVFSL
+1992 
-1999 CQKIGIGLYSTTDFI
+1999 
-2014 EAVAGD
+2014 
-2020 FHLEDKSVRI
+2020 
-2030 NKNYKSILENQEP
+2030 
-2043 DKALGQILLHEAIH
+2043 
-2057 SLTTYAINNPEYLVS
+2057 
-2072 QEAKDAVIV
+2072 
-2081 INACYE
+2081 
-2087 RLRNTDEFKN
+2087 
-2097 NKFGIYGLKN
+2097 
-2107 EKEMIAE
+2107 
-2114 LANPNF
+2114 
-2120 REILKKYSL
+2120 
-2129 FDKLIDA
+2129 
-2136 VKTIL
+2136 
-2141 NDLFNTNFVT
+2141 
-2151 KNESIETS
+2151 
-2159 LLKSLDTLI
+2159 
-2168 NSFDKSVF
+2168 
-2176 DKSIESTLALR
+2176 
-2187 NLFDNHS
+2187 
-2194 SIIRQSD
+2194 
-2201 FEKYIEPL
+2201 
-2209 FDKAQDGDILKFEVP
+2209 
-2224 NHMSYGMQPSGT
+2224 
-2236 EKYEVKGV
+2236 
-2244 YIKNKNDIVGRFVWQ
+2244 
-2259 LISSKPSSK
+2259 
-2268 DGFRIYEFKVD
+2268 
-2279 DANKLALEQYKKD
+2279 
-2292 GNSYSSNV
+2292 
-2300 QNGPS
+2300 
-2305 SINSTY
+2305 
-2311 NYPNATSQQWEAF
+2311 YPNATKDQWNAF

-2337 NGFHIIPRDVIAAG
+2337 NGFHVVPRDVIAAG

-2374 VYNDKGEFFVFDM
+2374 AYNDKGEFFVFDM
-2387 KTVRDPD
+2387 KTVRNPN

-2423 GRYIIPIQVSYLSP
+2423 GRYIIPIQVSYPSP
-2437 TRGKYTQGEGTAI
+2437 TKGKYTQGEGTAI

-2491 SITEIAK
+2491 SIAEIAT
-2498 DKESMQGKPVEAAVK
+2498 DNESMQGKPIEAAVT
-2513 ESETPY
+2513 EPETPY
-2519 IDPTIGLAVDTDSL
+2519 IDPVTGLAMDIDNMFGGL
-2533 FNRFWDDSMLN
+2533 WNDPMLD
-2544 GIQAAPTGNVMSP
+2544 GIQAAPTGSMMP
-2557 EMAWNNLSEEKR
+2557 TEMAWNNLSEEKR
-2569 NTLEKRGFSEES
+2569 NTLEKLGFSEES

>member
-22 ANDRSEAD
+22 ANDRSETD

-78 FRRQFHAGEPVSG
+78 FRRQFHAGESVSG

-139 EDKANEYLANL
+139 ENKANEYLANL

-318 QNINNKVII
+318 QNINNKVVI

-365 EVQRRLQGYTQI
+365 EVQRRLQGYTQV

-441 MLNMTLKAGLQAEPV
+441 MLNMTLKAGLQVEPV

-490 SKATTAWHIAK
+490 SKATKAWHIAK

-516 DSFYNGF
+516 DSFYSGF

-763 LMSQVQAESDKI
+763 LMSQVQAESNKI

-918 DPITRSQMILKGK
+918 DPITRSQMILRGK

-967 ISQDKDFLGKIVDVG
+967 IAQDKDFLGKIVDAG

-1072 RKSLE
+1072 RKYLE

-1116 ENAVFEVLQ
+1116 ENAVFEALQ

-1146 PTNEQVVFTSLEEVY
+1146 PTNEQVVFTGLEEVY

-1191 QEAPKQAPIPQ
+1191 QEAPKQAPTPQ

-1224 ASQTPEDGFSAEE
+1224 ASQTPEGGFSAEE

-1249 LAEAHTAEQEVAK
+1249 LEEAHTAEQEVAK
-1262 AAEQEQD
+1262 AAKQEQD

-1442 IRQFAQDNNEE
+1442 VRQFAQDNNEE

-1539 INNRTNTNIQT
+1539 INNRTNTNIQA

-1692 INRYIYLSPRSGFKY
+1692 INRYIYLSLRSGFKY

-1791 NKEAANNI
+1791 SKEAANNI

-1852 TPVVGVEQVQSGKT
+1852 TPVVGVEQAQSGKN

-1879 ATTPINQAVI
+1879 VTTPVNQAVI

-1934 NGPNRF
+1934 NGPDRF

-1965 AGTLKMNSVWEE
+1965 AGTLKIKKQDKKWARLAQSGYEVSTQGDKRFSALIATFKKGTVIEGVDVGGMTIEKVYQQII
-1977 AKEIYIKSGGPYSEL
+1977 KKSGKGKAPAQDSKLYNPALKTKQEQEDFSYTEGYLPLWEVWAEQNPKLIVELGKLSEGKVL
-1992 ANRVFSL
+1992 TDKFA
-1999 CQKIGIGLYSTTDFI
+1999 ST
-2014 EAVAGD
+2014 
-2020 FHLEDKSVRI
+2020 R
-2030 NKNYKSILENQEP
+2030 
-2043 DKALGQILLHEAIH
+2043 
-2057 SLTTYAINNPEYLVS
+2057 VS
-2072 QEAKDAVIV
+2072 QARA
-2081 INACYE
+2081 
-2087 RLRNTDEFKN
+2087 
-2097 NKFGIYGLKN
+2097 
-2107 EKEMIAE
+2107 
-2114 LANPNF
+2114 LA
-2120 REILKKYSL
+2120 
-2129 FDKLIDA
+2129 
-2136 VKTIL
+2136 
-2141 NDLFNTNFVT
+2141 
-2151 KNESIETS
+2151 
-2159 LLKSLDTLI
+2159 
-2168 NSFDKSVF
+2168 
-2176 DKSIESTLALR
+2176 
-2187 NLFDNHS
+2187 
-2194 SIIRQSD
+2194 
-2201 FEKYIEPL
+2201 
-2209 FDKAQDGDILKFEVP
+2209 DIL
-2224 NHMSYGMQPSGT
+2224 
-2236 EKYEVKGV
+2236 
-2244 YIKNKNDIVGRFVWQ
+2244 
-2259 LISSKPSSK
+2259 SST
-2268 DGFRIYEFKVD
+2268 
-2279 DANKLALEQYKKD
+2279 
-2292 GNSYSSNV
+2292 
-2300 QNGPS
+2300 
-2305 SINSTY
+2305 NSTY

-2337 NGFHIIPRDVIAAG
+2337 NGFYVVPRDVIAAG

-2423 GRYIIPIQVSYLSP
+2423 GRYIIPIQVSYPSP

-2491 SITEIAK
+2491 SITEIVK

-2533 FNRFWDDSMLN
+2533 FNGFWDDSMLN
-2544 GIQAAPTGNVMSP
+2544 GIQAAPTGNMMSL
-2557 EMAWNNLSEEKR
+2557 EMAWDNLSEENR
-2569 NTLEKRGFSEES
+2569 NILKKLGFSEES